1 MKWNQ
6 LLRKE
11 FTEIIKSKKILIPII
26 AVLFVPILYAGMFL
40 WAFWDPYKQLDD
52 LPVAVV
58 NLDKGAVFDGKPI
71 EVGKGL
77 VDNLKDNK
85 SFKWEFVSE
94 KEAKKGMEGRKY
106 YMLVRIPDDFSS
118 NATTLLKDDPKPLNL
133 EYIPN
138 ESLNFLSSQIGG
150 TAIEKI
156 KGEVASTLTKTYAE
170 KMFDSIQDVSK
181 GLADGAEGANKLHD
195 GSSELHDG
203 SSKVTDG
210 LHTLQGKSGEMK
222 DGVQRLADGS
232 NKLVDGSG
240 KVTNGLNTLNSK
252 TGEMQI
258 GIGKLVDGSGK
269 VTDGLHV
276 LNSNAGIGKLVD
288 GSGKVTDGLH
298 VLNSNAGIGKLVDGS
313 GKVTDGLH
321 ALNSNAGIGKL
332 VDGSGQV
339 TNGLNT
345 LNSKTSEMQTG
356 IRKLVDGS
364 GKVAAGLNTLN
375 SKTGEMQKGIGELRD
390 GSEKVTGGLNKLV
403 SKSGELKT
411 GTTDLSNGMGKLV
424 EGQTQLEKGSQEI
437 QKGLQ
442 DLNNNIQNSAAGL
455 EEMQSKVPSILN
467 TVNEKIDGAGAN
479 VNQLNELTQ
488 STAGDAKTAAQDV
501 ANLQKQIESLPKE
514 YQEQLQPFIT
524 GAVKSAATVQ
534 KKAAGVAGGTNKL
547 NEEVKQLKGE
557 IHQTTNGLQNKLPNP
572 AGMKALAGGV
582 EKLTNA
588 QNEFVS
594 KFHVFGEGLD
604 KAKIGA
610 DKLKDGS
617 VQLIDGVTQ
626 LQSGSGQVTGGL
638 GMLSERANQMAGGV
652 NQLVDGSSQVTGGL
666 GTLSERANQM
676 AGGINQLADG
686 SSQVTGGLGT
696 LSVGVT
702 KLADGSNQVTG
713 GLDTLS
719 VGVTKLADGSNQV
732 TGGLDTLS
740 VGVSKLADGS
750 SQVTGGLGT
759 LSAGANQMSG
769 GITQLADG
777 SGQVT
782 TGLGTLNGGLNKMST
797 GSTQLID
804 GVNKLADGSG
814 KVTDGLVKVNDG
826 SGELA
831 EKLGEGAEKTG
842 EVKGTDKTY
851 DMFASPVKVKT
862 EKMAEVPNYGTGFTP
877 YFLSLGLFV
886 GALLLSIV
894 YPLRDTVSVPKSGF
908 SWFISKFG
916 VLLSVG
922 IIQAI
927 VADVILLF
935 GLGVEVQSIPYFILF
950 SIVTSLAF
958 IALIQCLV
966 TAFGDAGRFIAIIT
980 LIMQLT
986 TSAGTFPLELI
997 PKFLQPF
1004 NAWLPMTYSVSGLK
1018 AVVSSGDFDFMW
1030 QNIGMLMIFI
1040 VVLSLGTIASLT
1052 LMHKRQFKNVAEN
1065 QSVEA

>member
-77 VDNLKDNK
+77 VDNLKDNT

-106 YMLVRIPDDFSS
+106 YMLVRIPNDFSS

-156 KGEVASTLTKTYAE
+156 KGEVSSTLTKTYAE

-181 GLADGAEGANKLHD
+181 GLADGAEGASKLHD

-222 DGVQRLADGS
+222 DGVG
-232 NKLVDGSG
+232 KLFDGSG
-240 KVTNGLNTLNSK
+240 KVTAGLNTLNGK

-288 GSGKVTDGLH
+288 GSGKVTDGL
-298 VLNSNAGIGKLVDGS
+298 I
-313 GKVTDGLH
+313 
-321 ALNSNAGIGKL
+321 
-332 VDGSGQV
+332 
-339 TNGLNT
+339 
-345 LNSKTSEMQTG
+345 
-356 IRKLVDGS
+356 
-364 GKVAAGLNTLN
+364 TLN
-375 SKTGEMQKGIGELRD
+375 SKTGEMQKGIDELHD

-411 GTTDLSNGMGKLV
+411 GTTDLSNGMGKLA
-424 EGQTQLEKGSQEI
+424 EGQSQLEKGSQEI

-442 DLNNNIQNSAAGL
+442 DLNSNVQKSVAGL

-488 STAGDAKTAAQDV
+488 STAGDAKNAAQEV

-524 GAVKSAATVQ
+524 TAVKSTVTVQ
-534 KKAAGVAGGTNKL
+534 QKAAGVAGGTNKL
-547 NEEVKQLKGE
+547 NEEVKQLTGE

-572 AGMKALAGGV
+572 AGVKTLAGGV

-594 KFHVFGEGLD
+594 KFHGFGEGLD

-626 LQSGSGQVTGGL
+626 LQSGSGKVTAGL
-638 GMLSERANQMAGGV
+638 GQLSAGANQMAGGV
-652 NQLVDGSSQVTGGL
+652 
-666 GTLSERANQM
+666 
-676 AGGINQLADG
+676 NQLADG

-702 KLADGSNQVTG
+702 KLADGSSQVTG

-719 VGVTKLADGSNQV
+719 
-732 TGGLDTLS
+732 
-740 VGVSKLADGS
+740 
-750 SQVTGGLGT
+750 
-759 LSAGANQMSG
+759 AGANQMAG
-769 GITQLADG
+769 GVNQLANG
-777 SGQVT
+777 SDQVT
-782 TGLGTLNGGLNKMST
+782 TGLSTLST

-842 EVKGTDKTY
+842 EVKGTNKTY
-851 DMFASPVKVKT
+851 DMFANPVKVKT
-862 EKMAEVPNYGTGFTP
+862 EKLAEVPNYGTGFTP

-894 YPLRDTVSVPKSGF
+894 YPLRDTVGVPKSGF

-980 LIMQLT
+980 LIIQLT

-1004 NAWLPMTYSVSGLK
+1004 NTWLPMTYSVSGLK
-1018 AVVSSGDFDFMW
+1018 AVVSSGDFNFMW
-1030 QNIGMLMIFI
+1030 QNIGILMIFI

-1052 LMHKRQFKNVAEN
+1052 WMHKRQFRNVVEN
-1065 QSVEA
+1065 QSIEV

>member
-1 MKWNQ
+1 MKGNQ

-106 YMLVRIPDDFSS
+106 DMLVRIPDDFSS
-118 NATTLLKDDPKPLNL
+118 NATTLLKDNPKPLNL

-222 DGVQRLADGS
+222 DGVQKLADGS

-298 VLNSNAGIGKLVDGS
+298 ALNSNAGIGKLVDGS

-332 VDGSGQV
+332 VDGSGKV
-339 TNGLNT
+339 TDGLNT
-345 LNSKTSEMQTG
+345 LNSKT
-356 IRKLVDGS
+356 
-364 GKVAAGLNTLN
+364 
-375 SKTGEMQKGIGELRD
+375 GELRD

-424 EGQTQLEKGSQEI
+424 EGQSQLEEGSQAI

-442 DLNNNIQNSAAGL
+442 ELNSNVQKSAAGL

-488 STAGDAKTAAQDV
+488 STAGDAKNAAQEV

-514 YQEQLQPFIT
+514 YQEQLQPFVT
-524 GAVKSAATVQ
+524 SAVKSTATVQ
-534 KKAAGVAGGTNKL
+534 QKAAGVAGGTNKL
-547 NEEVKQLKGE
+547 NEEVKQVKVE

-572 AGMKALAGGV
+572 AGIKTLAGGI

-594 KFHVFGEGLD
+594 KFHGFGEGLD
-604 KAKIGA
+604 NAKIGA

-626 LQSGSGQVTGGL
+626 LQSGSGKVTAGL
-638 GMLSERANQMAGGV
+638 GQLSAGV
-652 NQLVDGSSQVTGGL
+652 
-666 GTLSERANQM
+666 
-676 AGGINQLADG
+676 NQLADG
-686 SSQVTGGLGT
+686 SGQVTDGLGTLSVGVSKLADGSGQVTGGLGT

-702 KLADGSNQVTG
+702 KLADGSGQVTG
-713 GLDTLS
+713 GL
-719 VGVTKLADGSNQV
+719 G
-732 TGGLDTLS
+732 TLS

-750 SQVTGGLGT
+750 GQVTDGLGT
-759 LSAGANQMSG
+759 LSVGANQMAG
-769 GITQLADG
+769 GVNQLADG

-782 TGLGTLNGGLNKMST
+782 TGLGTLNGGLNQMSN

-894 YPLRDTVSVPKSGF
+894 YPLRDTVGVPKSGF

-950 SIVTSLAF
+950 SIITSLAF

-1030 QNIGMLMIFI
+1030 KNIGILMIFI
-1040 VVLSLGTIASLT
+1040 VVLSFGTIVSLT
-1052 LMHKRQFKNVAEN
+1052 LMHKRKFKNVLEN

>member
-1 MKWNQ
+1 MKGNQ

-118 NATTLLKDDPKPLNL
+118 NATTLLKDNPKPLNL

-156 KGEVASTLTKTYAE
+156 KTEVSSTLTKTYAE
-170 KMFDSIQDVSK
+170 KMFDSIKDVSK
-181 GLADGAEGANKLHD
+181 GLADGSEGASKLHD

-222 DGVQRLADGS
+222 DGVG
-232 NKLVDGSG
+232 KLFDGSG
-240 KVTNGLNTLNSK
+240 KVTAGLNTLNSK

-288 GSGKVTDGLH
+288 GSGKVT
-298 VLNSNAGIGKLVDGS
+298 
-313 GKVTDGLH
+313 
-321 ALNSNAGIGKL
+321 
-332 VDGSGQV
+332 
-339 TNGLNT
+339 
-345 LNSKTSEMQTG
+345 
-356 IRKLVDGS
+356 
-364 GKVAAGLNTLN
+364 AGLNTLN
-375 SKTGEMQKGIGELRD
+375 SKTGELRD

-403 SKSGELKT
+403 SKSGDLKT

-424 EGQTQLEKGSQEI
+424 EGRSQLEKGSQEI

-442 DLNNNIQNSAAGL
+442 DLNSNVQKSAAGL

-479 VNQLNELTQ
+479 INQLNELTQ
-488 STAGDAKTAAQDV
+488 STVGDAKNAAQDV

-524 GAVKSAATVQ
+524 SAVKSTATVQ
-534 KKAAGVAGGTNKL
+534 QKAAGVAGGTNKL

-572 AGMKALAGGV
+572 AGMKALADGV

-594 KFHVFGEGLD
+594 KFHGFGEGLD
-604 KAKIGA
+604 NAKIGA

-626 LQSGSGQVTGGL
+626 LQSGSGKVTDGL
-638 GMLSERANQMAGGV
+638 GQLSAGV
-652 NQLVDGSSQVTGGL
+652 
-666 GTLSERANQM
+666 
-676 AGGINQLADG
+676 NQLADG

-696 LSVGVT
+696 LSAGV
-702 KLADGSNQVTG
+702 NQLT
-713 GLDTLS
+713 
-719 VGVTKLADGSNQV
+719 
-732 TGGLDTLS
+732 
-740 VGVSKLADGS
+740 DGS

-759 LSAGANQMSG
+759 LSVGANQMAG
-769 GITQLADG
+769 GVNQLADG

-782 TGLGTLNGGLNKMST
+782 TGLGTLSN

-894 YPLRDTVSVPKSGF
+894 YPLRDTVGVPKSGF

-950 SIVTSLAF
+950 SIITSLAF

-1030 QNIGMLMIFI
+1030 QNVGVLMIFI

-1052 LMHKRQFKNVAEN
+1052 WMHKRQFRNIAEN
-1065 QSVEA
+1065 QSIEA

>member
-1 MKWNQ
+1 MKWHK
-6 LLRKE
+6 LLSKE
-11 FTEIIKSKKILIPII
+11 FAEIIKSKKILIPII

-40 WAFWDPYKQLDD
+40 WAFWDPYEQLDD

-58 NLDKGAVFDGKPI
+58 NLDKGAELDGKPI

-94 KEAKKGMEGRKY
+94 KEAKEGMEGRKY

-156 KGEVASTLTKTYAE
+156 KSEVSSTLTKTYAE
-170 KMFDSIQDVSK
+170 KMFDSIKDVSK
-181 GLADGAEGANKLHD
+181 GLADGADGANKLHD
-195 GSSELHDG
+195 GASELHDG

-222 DGVQRLADGS
+222 DGVQTLADGS

-258 GIGKLVDGSGK
+258 GIGKLQDGSGK
-269 VTDGLHV
+269 VTDGLHT

-288 GSGKVTDGLH
+288 GSGKVTDGLNT
-298 VLNSNAGIGKLVDGS
+298 LNSKTGEMQTGIGKLVDGS
-313 GKVTDGLH
+313 GKVTG
-321 ALNSNAGIGKL
+321 
-332 VDGSGQV
+332 
-339 TNGLNT
+339 
-345 LNSKTSEMQTG
+345 
-356 IRKLVDGS
+356 
-364 GKVAAGLNTLN
+364 GLNTLN
-375 SKTGEMQKGIGELRD
+375 SKTGEMQKGIGELHD
-390 GSEKVTGGLNKLV
+390 GSEKVTDGLNKLV

-411 GTTDLSNGMGKLV
+411 GTTELSNGMEQLV
-424 EGQTQLEKGSQEI
+424 GRQSELEKGSQEI

-442 DLNNNIQNSAAGL
+442 DLNSNVQNSAAGL

-467 TVNEKIDGAGAN
+467 TVNQKIDGAGEN
-479 VNQLNELTQ
+479 INQLNELTQ
-488 STAGDAKTAAQDV
+488 STAGDAKNAAQEV

-524 GAVKSAATVQ
+524 SAVKSTATVQ
-534 KKAAGVAGGTNKL
+534 QKATGVASGTNKL

-557 IHQTTNGLQNKLPNP
+557 INQTTNGLQNKLPNP
-572 AGMKALAGGV
+572 EGGKTLAGGI

-594 KFHVFGEGLD
+594 KFHGFGEGLD
-604 KAKIGA
+604 NVKIGA
-610 DKLKDGS
+610 DKLKDRS

-626 LQSGSGQVTGGL
+626 LQSGSGKVTVGL
-638 GMLSERANQMAGGV
+638 GQLSAEANQMAGGI
-652 NQLVDGSSQVTGGL
+652 NQLADGSGQVTGGL

-676 AGGINQLADG
+676 AGGITQLADG

-696 LSVGVT
+696 ASLVVT
-702 KLADGSNQVTG
+702 KLEDGSNQVT
-713 GLDTLS
+713 S
-719 VGVTKLADGSNQV
+719 
-732 TGGLDTLS
+732 
-740 VGVSKLADGS
+740 
-750 SQVTGGLGT
+750 GLGT
-759 LSAGANQMSG
+759 LSVGTNQMIG
-769 GITQLADG
+769 GVNQLADG

-782 TGLGTLNGGLNKMST
+782 TGLGTLNGGLNKIST
-797 GSTQLID
+797 GSSQLID
-804 GVNKLADGSG
+804 GVNKLTDGSG

-851 DMFASPVKVKT
+851 DMFASPVKVKV

-894 YPLRDTVSVPKSGF
+894 YPLRDTVGVPKSGF

-1004 NAWLPMTYSVSGLK
+1004 NAWLPMTYSVSGFK
-1018 AVVSSGDFDFMW
+1018 AVVSSGDFNFMW
-1030 QNIGMLMIFI
+1030 QNIGILMIFI

-1052 LMHKRQFKNVAEN
+1052 WMHKRQFKNIAEN

>member
-77 VDNLKDNK
+77 VDNLKDNT

-106 YMLVRIPDDFSS
+106 YMLVRIPNDFSS

-156 KGEVASTLTKTYAE
+156 KGEVSSTLTKTYAE

-222 DGVQRLADGS
+222 DGVGKLADGS
-232 NKLVDGSG
+232 NKLVDGSGKVTAGLNTLNSKTGIGKLQDGSGKVTDGLNTLNGKTGEMQTGIGKLVDGSG

-252 TGEMQI
+252 T
-258 GIGKLVDGSGK
+258 
-269 VTDGLHV
+269 
-276 LNSNAGIGKLVD
+276 
-288 GSGKVTDGLH
+288 
-298 VLNSNAGIGKLVDGS
+298 
-313 GKVTDGLH
+313 
-321 ALNSNAGIGKL
+321 
-332 VDGSGQV
+332 
-339 TNGLNT
+339 
-345 LNSKTSEMQTG
+345 
-356 IRKLVDGS
+356 
-364 GKVAAGLNTLN
+364 
-375 SKTGEMQKGIGELRD
+375 GELRD

-403 SKSGELKT
+403 SKSGELQT
-411 GTTDLSNGMGKLV
+411 GTTDLSNGMGKLA
-424 EGQTQLEKGSQEI
+424 EGQSQLEKGSQEI

-442 DLNNNIQNSAAGL
+442 ELNSNVQKSAVGL

-488 STAGDAKTAAQDV
+488 STAGDAKNAAQEV

-514 YQEQLQPFIT
+514 YQEQLQPFVT
-524 GAVKSAATVQ
+524 SAVKSTATVQ
-534 KKAAGVAGGTNKL
+534 QKAAGVAGGTNKL
-547 NEEVKQLKGE
+547 NEEVKQLTGE

-572 AGMKALAGGV
+572 AGVKTLAGGV

-594 KFHVFGEGLD
+594 KFHGFGEGLD

-626 LQSGSGQVTGGL
+626 LQSGSGKVTAGL
-638 GMLSERANQMAGGV
+638 GQLSAGANQLA
-652 NQLVDGSSQVTGGL
+652 DGSNQVTGGL
-666 GTLSERANQM
+666 GTLSVGAHQM

-702 KLADGSNQVTG
+702 KLADGSNQVT
-713 GLDTLS
+713 
-719 VGVTKLADGSNQV
+719 
-732 TGGLDTLS
+732 
-740 VGVSKLADGS
+740 
-750 SQVTGGLGT
+750 
-759 LSAGANQMSG
+759 
-769 GITQLADG
+769 
-777 SGQVT
+777 
-782 TGLGTLNGGLNKMST
+782 TGLGDLNGGLNKMST

-894 YPLRDTVSVPKSGF
+894 YPLRDTVGVPKSGF

-927 VADVILLF
+927 VADIILLF
-935 GLGVEVQSIPYFILF
+935 GLGVEVQSMPYFILF

-980 LIMQLT
+980 LIIQLT

-1018 AVVSSGDFDFMW
+1018 AVVSSGDFNFMW
-1030 QNIGMLMIFI
+1030 QNVGILMIFI

-1052 LMHKRQFKNVAEN
+1052 WMHKRQFRNIAEN
-1065 QSVEA
+1065 QSIEA

>member
-1 MKWNQ
+1 MKGNQ

-58 NLDKGAVFDGKPI
+58 NLDKGAVFDGKSI

-118 NATTLLKDDPKPLNL
+118 NATTLLKDNPKPLNL

-156 KGEVASTLTKTYAE
+156 KTEVSSTLTKTYAE
-170 KMFDSIQDVSK
+170 KMFDSIKDVSK
-181 GLADGAEGANKLHD
+181 GLADGSEGASKLHD

-222 DGVQRLADGS
+222 DGVE
-232 NKLVDGSG
+232 KLFDGSG
-240 KVTNGLNTLNSK
+240 KVTAGLNTLNSK

-288 GSGKVTDGLH
+288 GSGKVT
-298 VLNSNAGIGKLVDGS
+298 
-313 GKVTDGLH
+313 
-321 ALNSNAGIGKL
+321 
-332 VDGSGQV
+332 
-339 TNGLNT
+339 
-345 LNSKTSEMQTG
+345 
-356 IRKLVDGS
+356 
-364 GKVAAGLNTLN
+364 AGLNTLN
-375 SKTGEMQKGIGELRD
+375 SKTGELRD

-403 SKSGELKT
+403 SKSGDLKT

-424 EGQTQLEKGSQEI
+424 EGRSQLEKGSQEI

-442 DLNNNIQNSAAGL
+442 DLNSNVQKSAAGL

-479 VNQLNELTQ
+479 INQLNELTQ
-488 STAGDAKTAAQDV
+488 STVGDAKTAAQDV

-524 GAVKSAATVQ
+524 SAVKSTATVQ
-534 KKAAGVAGGTNKL
+534 QKAAGVAGGTNKL

-594 KFHVFGEGLD
+594 KFHGFGEGLD
-604 KAKIGA
+604 NAKIGA

-626 LQSGSGQVTGGL
+626 LQSGSGKVTDGL
-638 GMLSERANQMAGGV
+638 GQLSAGV
-652 NQLVDGSSQVTGGL
+652 
-666 GTLSERANQM
+666 
-676 AGGINQLADG
+676 NQLADG

-696 LSVGVT
+696 LSAGV
-702 KLADGSNQVTG
+702 NQLT
-713 GLDTLS
+713 
-719 VGVTKLADGSNQV
+719 
-732 TGGLDTLS
+732 
-740 VGVSKLADGS
+740 DGS

-759 LSAGANQMSG
+759 LSVGANQMAG
-769 GITQLADG
+769 GVNQLADG

-782 TGLGTLNGGLNKMST
+782 TGLGTLST

-894 YPLRDTVSVPKSGF
+894 YPLRDTVGVPKSGF

>member
-77 VDNLKDNK
+77 VDNLKDNT

-106 YMLVRIPDDFSS
+106 YMLVRIPNDFSS

-156 KGEVASTLTKTYAE
+156 KGEVSSTLTKTYAE

-222 DGVQRLADGS
+222 DGVQKLADGS
-232 NKLVDGSG
+232 NKLQDGSG
-240 KVTNGLNTLNSK
+240 KVTAGLNTLNSRTGIGKLQDGSGKVTAGLNTLNGK
-252 TGEMQI
+252 TGEMQT
-258 GIGKLVDGSGK
+258 GIGKLIDGSGK
-269 VTDGLHV
+269 VTD
-276 LNSNAGIGKLVD
+276 
-288 GSGKVTDGLH
+288 
-298 VLNSNAGIGKLVDGS
+298 
-313 GKVTDGLH
+313 
-321 ALNSNAGIGKL
+321 
-332 VDGSGQV
+332 
-339 TNGLNT
+339 
-345 LNSKTSEMQTG
+345 
-356 IRKLVDGS
+356 
-364 GKVAAGLNTLN
+364 GLNTLN
-375 SKTGEMQKGIGELRD
+375 SKTGEMQKGIGELYD

-411 GTTDLSNGMGKLV
+411 GTTDLSNGMEQLV
-424 EGQTQLEKGSQEI
+424 GGQRQLEEASQNIE
-437 QKGLQ
+437 KGLQ
-442 DLNNNIQNSAAGL
+442 DLNSKVKSSAAAL
-455 EEMQSKVPSILN
+455 EEMQSKGPSILN

-479 VNQLNELTQ
+479 INQLNELTQ
-488 STAGDAKTAAQDV
+488 STAGDAKNAAQDV

-524 GAVKSAATVQ
+524 SAVKSTATVQ
-534 KKAAGVAGGTNKL
+534 QKAAGVAGGTNKL

-557 IHQTTNGLQNKLPNP
+557 IDQNTSDTQNKLPDT
-572 AGMKALAGGV
+572 
-582 EKLTNA
+582 EKLKSLTDGIEKLASA
-588 QNEFVS
+588 QKGFVGNFQGFGTKLNTAKEGANKFKNES
-594 KFHVFGEGLD
+594 G
-604 KAKIGA
+604 
-610 DKLKDGS
+610 
-617 VQLIDGVTQ
+617 QLIDAINQ
-626 LQSGSGQVTGGL
+626 LADGSGKVTGGL
-638 GMLSERANQMAGGV
+638 DRLSAGANQMAGGV
-652 NQLVDGSSQVTGGL
+652 NQLADGSSQVTGGL
-666 GTLSERANQM
+666 GTLSAGASQM
-676 AGGINQLADG
+676 TGGIMQLAGG

-702 KLADGSNQVTG
+702 KLADGSNQVT
-713 GLDTLS
+713 
-719 VGVTKLADGSNQV
+719 
-732 TGGLDTLS
+732 
-740 VGVSKLADGS
+740 
-750 SQVTGGLGT
+750 
-759 LSAGANQMSG
+759 
-769 GITQLADG
+769 
-777 SGQVT
+777 
-782 TGLGTLNGGLNKMST
+782 TGLGDLNGGLNQMST

-894 YPLRDTVSVPKSGF
+894 YPLRDTVGVPKSGF

-980 LIMQLT
+980 LIIQLT

-997 PKFLQPF
+997 PKLLQPF

-1018 AVVSSGDFDFMW
+1018 AVVSSGDFNFMW
-1030 QNIGMLMIFI
+1030 QNVGVLMIFI

-1052 LMHKRQFKNVAEN
+1052 WMHKRQFKNIAEN
-1065 QSVEA
+1065 QSIEA

>member
-1 MKWNQ
+1 MKGNQ

-11 FTEIIKSKKILIPII
+11 FTQIIKSKKILIPII

-77 VDNLKDNK
+77 VDNLKDNT

-118 NATTLLKDDPKPLNL
+118 NATTLLKDEPKPLNL

-181 GLADGAEGANKLHD
+181 GLADGAEGASKLHD

-222 DGVQRLADGS
+222 DGVQKLADGS

-288 GSGKVTDGLH
+288 GSGKVT
-298 VLNSNAGIGKLVDGS
+298 
-313 GKVTDGLH
+313 
-321 ALNSNAGIGKL
+321 
-332 VDGSGQV
+332 
-339 TNGLNT
+339 NGLNT
-345 LNSKTSEMQTG
+345 LNSKTGEMQTG
-356 IRKLVDGS
+356 IGKLIDGS
-364 GKVAAGLNTLN
+364 GKVTDGLNTLN
-375 SKTGEMQKGIGELRD
+375 SKTGEMQKGIDELHD

-403 SKSGELKT
+403 SKSGELKI
-411 GTTDLSNGMGKLV
+411 GTTGLSNGMEALV
-424 EGQTQLEKGSQEI
+424 EGQRQLEKWSQEI

-442 DLNNNIQNSAAGL
+442 DLSSNVQRSTAAL
-455 EEMQSKVPSILN
+455 EEMQSKDPAILS

-488 STAGDAKTAAQDV
+488 STARDAKNAAQDV
-501 ANLQKQIESLPKE
+501 ADLQKQIESLPKE
-514 YQEQLQPFIT
+514 YQEQLQPFVT
-524 GAVKSAATVQ
+524 SAIKNTTTVQ
-534 KKAAGVAGGTNKL
+534 QKAAGVAGGTNKL

-557 IHQTTNGLQNKLPNP
+557 INQKTGNGQSKLPNP
-572 AGMKALAGGV
+572 AELQSLTVGIERLSSAQTGFV
-582 EKLTNA
+582 EKFQGFGVKLNNA
-588 QNEFVS
+588 KEGANTLKNES
-594 KFHVFGEGLD
+594 GHLID
-604 KAKIGA
+604 AINQLA
-610 DKLKDGS
+610 DGS
-617 VQLIDGVTQ
+617 DK
-626 LQSGSGQVTGGL
+626 VTGGL
-638 GMLSERANQMAGGV
+638 GALSAGANQMAGGV
-652 NQLVDGSSQVTGGL
+652 NQLANGSSRVTGGL
-666 GTLSERANQM
+666 GTLSAGANQM
-676 AGGINQLADG
+676 AGGVNQLANG

-696 LSVGVT
+696 LSVGV
-702 KLADGSNQVTG
+702 
-713 GLDTLS
+713 
-719 VGVTKLADGSNQV
+719 
-732 TGGLDTLS
+732 
-740 VGVSKLADGS
+740 SKLADGS
-750 SQVTGGLGT
+750 KQVTGGLGT
-759 LSAGANQMSG
+759 LSVGVNQMAG
-769 GITQLADG
+769 GVTQLADG

-782 TGLGTLNGGLNKMST
+782 TGIGTLNGGLNKMST

-894 YPLRDTVSVPKSGF
+894 YPLRDTVGVPKSGF

-922 IIQAI
+922 IIQAV

-980 LIMQLT
+980 LIIQLT

-1018 AVVSSGDFDFMW
+1018 AVVSSGDFNFMW
-1030 QNIGMLMIFI
+1030 QNIGILMIFI

-1052 LMHKRQFKNVAEN
+1052 WMHKRQFRNIAEN
-1065 QSVEA
+1065 QSIEA

>member
-1 MKWNQ
+1 MKGNQ

-11 FTEIIKSKKILIPII
+11 FTQIIKSKKILIPII

-77 VDNLKDNK
+77 VDNLKDNT

-156 KGEVASTLTKTYAE
+156 KTEVSSTLTKTYAE

-222 DGVQRLADGS
+222 DGVQKLADGS

-258 GIGKLVDGSGK
+258 GVGKLLDGSGK
-269 VTDGLHV
+269 VTNGLNTLH
-276 LNSNAGIGKLVD
+276 SKTGEMQTGIGKLVD
-288 GSGKVTDGLH
+288 GSGKVTD
-298 VLNSNAGIGKLVDGS
+298 
-313 GKVTDGLH
+313 
-321 ALNSNAGIGKL
+321 
-332 VDGSGQV
+332 
-339 TNGLNT
+339 
-345 LNSKTSEMQTG
+345 
-356 IRKLVDGS
+356 
-364 GKVAAGLNTLN
+364 GLNTLN

-390 GSEKVTGGLNKLV
+390 GSEKVTGGLNQLV
-403 SKSGELKT
+403 IKSGELKA
-411 GTTDLSNGMGKLV
+411 GTTDLSNGMGKLA
-424 EGQTQLEKGSQEI
+424 EGQSQLEKGSQEI

-442 DLNNNIQNSAAGL
+442 DLNSNVQKSAAGL
-455 EEMQSKVPSILN
+455 GEMQSEIPSILN
-467 TVNEKIDGAGAN
+467 AVNEKIDGAGAN

-488 STAGDAKTAAQDV
+488 STAGDAKNAAQEV

-524 GAVKSAATVQ
+524 SAVKSTATVQ
-534 KKAAGVAGGTNKL
+534 QKASGVAGGTNKL

-557 IHQTTNGLQNKLPNP
+557 IHQKTNGLQNKLPNP
-572 AGMKALAGGV
+572 AGVETLAGGI

-594 KFHVFGEGLD
+594 KFHGFGEGLD
-604 KAKIGA
+604 NAKIGA

-626 LQSGSGQVTGGL
+626 LQNGSGKVTAGL
-638 GMLSERANQMAGGV
+638 GALSAGANQMAGGV
-652 NQLVDGSSQVTGGL
+652 NQ
-666 GTLSERANQM
+666 
-676 AGGINQLADG
+676 
-686 SSQVTGGLGT
+686 
-696 LSVGVT
+696 
-702 KLADGSNQVTG
+702 
-713 GLDTLS
+713 
-719 VGVTKLADGSNQV
+719 
-732 TGGLDTLS
+732 
-740 VGVSKLADGS
+740 LADGS

-759 LSAGANQMSG
+759 LSAGANQMAG
-769 GITQLADG
+769 GVNQLADGSSQVTGGLGTLSVGANQMTGGVNQLADG

-894 YPLRDTVSVPKSGF
+894 YPLRDTVGVPKSGF

-922 IIQAI
+922 VIQAV

-980 LIMQLT
+980 LIIQLT

-1018 AVVSSGDFDFMW
+1018 AVVSSGDFNFMW
-1030 QNIGMLMIFI
+1030 QNIGILMIFI

-1052 LMHKRQFKNVAEN
+1052 WMHKRQFKNIAEN

>member
-1 MKWNQ
+1 MKGNQ

-11 FTEIIKSKKILIPII
+11 FTQIIKSKKILIPII

-58 NLDKGAVFDGKPI
+58 NLDKGAVFDGKPN

-77 VDNLKDNK
+77 VDNLKDNT

-118 NATTLLKDDPKPLNL
+118 NATTLLKDEPKPLNL

-203 SSKVTDG
+203 SNKVTDG
-210 LHTLQGKSGEMK
+210 LHTLQGKSGEIQT
-222 DGVQRLADGS
+222 GVG
-232 NKLVDGSG
+232 KLFDGSG

-269 VTDGLHV
+269 VT
-276 LNSNAGIGKLVD
+276 
-288 GSGKVTDGLH
+288 
-298 VLNSNAGIGKLVDGS
+298 
-313 GKVTDGLH
+313 
-321 ALNSNAGIGKL
+321 
-332 VDGSGQV
+332 
-339 TNGLNT
+339 NGLNT

-356 IRKLVDGS
+356 IGKLIDGS
-364 GKVAAGLNTLN
+364 GKVTAGLNTLN
-375 SKTGEMQKGIGELRD
+375 NKTGEMQKGIGELHD

-403 SKSGELKT
+403 SKSGELQK
-411 GTTDLSNGMGKLV
+411 GTTDLSNGMGKLA
-424 EGQTQLEKGSQEI
+424 EGQSQLEKWSQEI

-442 DLNNNIQNSAAGL
+442 DLNSNVQKSVAGL
-455 EEMQSKVPSILN
+455 GEMQSKGPSILN

-479 VNQLNELTQ
+479 VHQLNELTQ
-488 STAGDAKTAAQDV
+488 STAGDAKNAAQDV

-524 GAVKSAATVQ
+524 SAVTSTATVQ
-534 KKAAGVAGGTNKL
+534 QKATGVAGGTNKL

-557 IHQTTNGLQNKLPNP
+557 INQKTSDSQNKLPSTEK
-572 AGMKALAGGV
+572 MDTLAGSI
-582 EKLTNA
+582 EKLVGAQKGFVENSQEFGKKLNA
-588 QNEFVS
+588 AKEGANKFKNES
-594 KFHVFGEGLD
+594 G
-604 KAKIGA
+604 
-610 DKLKDGS
+610 
-617 VQLIDGVTQ
+617 QLIDAINQ
-626 LQSGSGQVTGGL
+626 LADGSGQVTGGL
-638 GMLSERANQMAGGV
+638 GTLSAGANQMAGGV
-652 NQLVDGSSQVTGGL
+652 NQLADGSSQVTGGL
-666 GTLSERANQM
+666 GALSVGANQM
-676 AGGINQLADG
+676 AGGVNQLADG

-696 LSVGVT
+696 LSVG
-702 KLADGSNQVTG
+702 
-713 GLDTLS
+713 
-719 VGVTKLADGSNQV
+719 
-732 TGGLDTLS
+732 
-740 VGVSKLADGS
+740 
-750 SQVTGGLGT
+750 
-759 LSAGANQMSG
+759 ANQMAG
-769 GITQLADG
+769 GITQLANG

-782 TGLGTLNGGLNKMST
+782 TGLGTLST

-894 YPLRDTVSVPKSGF
+894 YPLRDTVGVPKSGF

-922 IIQAI
+922 IIQAV
-927 VADVILLF
+927 VADIILLF

-980 LIMQLT
+980 LIIQLT

-997 PKFLQPF
+997 PKLLQPF

-1018 AVVSSGDFDFMW
+1018 AVVSSGDFNFMW
-1030 QNIGMLMIFI
+1030 QNIGILMIFI
-1040 VVLSLGTIASLT
+1040 VILSLGTIASLT
-1052 LMHKRQFKNVAEN
+1052 WMHKRQFKNIAEN

>member
-1 MKWNQ
+1 MKGNQ

-118 NATTLLKDDPKPLNL
+118 NATTLLKDNPKPLNL

-156 KGEVASTLTKTYAE
+156 KTEVSSTLTKTYAE
-170 KMFDSIQDVSK
+170 KMFDSIKDVSK
-181 GLADGAEGANKLHD
+181 GLADGAEGASKLHD

-210 LHTLQGKSGEMK
+210 LHTLQGKSGEIQT
-222 DGVQRLADGS
+222 GVG
-232 NKLVDGSG
+232 KLFDGSG
-240 KVTNGLNTLNSK
+240 KVTAGLNTLNSK

-269 VTDGLHV
+269 VTNGLNT
-276 LNSNAGIGKLVD
+276 LNSKTSEMQAGIGKLVD
-288 GSGKVTDGLH
+288 GSGKVTDGL
-298 VLNSNAGIGKLVDGS
+298 
-313 GKVTDGLH
+313 
-321 ALNSNAGIGKL
+321 
-332 VDGSGQV
+332 
-339 TNGLNT
+339 NT
-345 LNSKTSEMQTG
+345 LN
-356 IRKLVDGS
+356 
-364 GKVAAGLNTLN
+364 N
-375 SKTGEMQKGIGELRD
+375 KTGEMQKGIGELRD

-411 GTTDLSNGMGKLV
+411 GTTDLSNGMEQLV
-424 EGQTQLEKGSQEI
+424 GGQKQLEVASQKIE
-437 QKGLQ
+437 KGLQ
-442 DLNNNIQNSAAGL
+442 DLNSKVKSSAAGL
-455 EEMQSKVPSILN
+455 EEIQSKGPSILN

-488 STAGDAKTAAQDV
+488 STAGDAKNAAQDV

-524 GAVKSAATVQ
+524 SAVKSTATVQ
-534 KKAAGVAGGTNKL
+534 QKAAGVAGGTNKL
-547 NEEVKQLKGE
+547 NEEVKQLKSE
-557 IHQTTNGLQNKLPNP
+557 INQKTGDGQSKLPNAAELQSLT
-572 AGMKALAGGV
+572 AGIEQLSSAQKGFV
-582 EKLTNA
+582 EKFQGFGAKLNTAKEGANKFK
-588 QNEFVS
+588 NES
-594 KFHVFGEGLD
+594 G
-604 KAKIGA
+604 
-610 DKLKDGS
+610 
-617 VQLIDGVTQ
+617 QLID
-626 LQSGSGQVTGGL
+626 
-638 GMLSERANQMAGGV
+638 A
-652 NQLVDGSSQVTGGL
+652 
-666 GTLSERANQM
+666 
-676 AGGINQLADG
+676 INQLADG
-686 SSQVTGGLGT
+686 SGQVTGGLGT
-696 LSVGVT
+696 LSVG
-702 KLADGSNQVTG
+702 
-713 GLDTLS
+713 
-719 VGVTKLADGSNQV
+719 
-732 TGGLDTLS
+732 
-740 VGVSKLADGS
+740 
-750 SQVTGGLGT
+750 
-759 LSAGANQMSG
+759 ANQMAG
-769 GITQLADG
+769 GVNQLADG

-782 TGLGTLNGGLNKMST
+782 TGLGTLSN

-826 SGELA
+826 SSELA

-894 YPLRDTVSVPKSGF
+894 YPLRDTVGVPKSGF

-950 SIVTSLAF
+950 SIITSLAF

-1040 VVLSLGTIASLT
+1040 VILSLGTIGSLT

>member
-77 VDNLKDNK
+77 VDNLKDNT

-118 NATTLLKDDPKPLNL
+118 NATTLLKDNPKPLNL

-156 KGEVASTLTKTYAE
+156 KGEVSSTLTKTYAE

-210 LHTLQGKSGEMK
+210 LHTLQGKSGEIQT
-222 DGVQRLADGS
+222 GVG
-232 NKLVDGSG
+232 KLVDGSG
-240 KVTNGLNTLNSK
+240 KVTAGLNTLNSK

-313 GKVTDGLH
+313 GKVT
-321 ALNSNAGIGKL
+321 
-332 VDGSGQV
+332 
-339 TNGLNT
+339 NGLNT
-345 LNSKTSEMQTG
+345 LNSKT
-356 IRKLVDGS
+356 
-364 GKVAAGLNTLN
+364 
-375 SKTGEMQKGIGELRD
+375 GELRD
-390 GSEKVTGGLNKLV
+390 GSEKVTGGLNQLV
-403 SKSGELKT
+403 SKSGELKA
-411 GTTDLSNGMGKLV
+411 GTTDLSNGMGKLA
-424 EGQTQLEKGSQEI
+424 EGQSQLEKGSQEI

-442 DLNNNIQNSAAGL
+442 DLNSNVQKSAAGL
-455 EEMQSKVPSILN
+455 EEMQSKGPSILN

-488 STAGDAKTAAQDV
+488 STAGDAKNAAQEV

-524 GAVKSAATVQ
+524 SAVKSTATVQ
-534 KKAAGVAGGTNKL
+534 QKAAGVAGGTNKL
-547 NEEVKQLKGE
+547 NVEVKQLTGE

-572 AGMKALAGGV
+572 AGVKTLADGV
-582 EKLTNA
+582 KKLTNA

-594 KFHVFGEGLD
+594 KFHGFGEGLD
-604 KAKIGA
+604 NAKIGA

-626 LQSGSGQVTGGL
+626 LQSGSGKVTAGL
-638 GMLSERANQMAGGV
+638 GQLSAGV
-652 NQLVDGSSQVTGGL
+652 NQLADGSSQVTDGL
-666 GTLSERANQM
+666 GTLSV
-676 AGGINQLADG
+676 GVTKLADG

-702 KLADGSNQVTG
+702 KLADGS
-713 GLDTLS
+713 
-719 VGVTKLADGSNQV
+719 
-732 TGGLDTLS
+732 
-740 VGVSKLADGS
+740 

-759 LSAGANQMSG
+759 LSVGAGQMTG
-769 GITQLADG
+769 GITQLSTG

-782 TGLGTLNGGLNKMST
+782 TGLSTLST

-894 YPLRDTVSVPKSGF
+894 YPLRDTVGVPKSGF

-927 VADVILLF
+927 VADIILLF

-980 LIMQLT
+980 LIIQLT

-1030 QNIGMLMIFI
+1030 QNVGILMIFI

-1052 LMHKRQFKNVAEN
+1052 WMHKRQFRNIAEN

>member
-1 MKWNQ
+1 MKGNQ

-118 NATTLLKDDPKPLNL
+118 NATTLLKDNPKPLNL

-156 KGEVASTLTKTYAE
+156 KTEVSSTLTKTYAE
-170 KMFDSIQDVSK
+170 KMFDSIKDVSK
-181 GLADGAEGANKLHD
+181 GLADGAEGASKLHD

-210 LHTLQGKSGEMK
+210 LHTLQGKSGEIQT
-222 DGVQRLADGS
+222 GVG
-232 NKLVDGSG
+232 KLFDGSG

-269 VTDGLHV
+269 VTNGLNT
-276 LNSNAGIGKLVD
+276 LNSKTSEMQAGIGKLVD
-288 GSGKVTDGLH
+288 GSGKVTD
-298 VLNSNAGIGKLVDGS
+298 
-313 GKVTDGLH
+313 
-321 ALNSNAGIGKL
+321 
-332 VDGSGQV
+332 
-339 TNGLNT
+339 
-345 LNSKTSEMQTG
+345 
-356 IRKLVDGS
+356 
-364 GKVAAGLNTLN
+364 GLNTLN
-375 SKTGEMQKGIGELRD
+375 SKTGEMQKGIGELHD

-411 GTTDLSNGMGKLV
+411 GTTDLSNGMEQLV
-424 EGQTQLEKGSQEI
+424 GGQNQLEVASQKIE
-437 QKGLQ
+437 KGLQ
-442 DLNNNIQNSAAGL
+442 DLNSKVKSSAAGL
-455 EEMQSKVPSILN
+455 EEIQSKGPSILN

-488 STAGDAKTAAQDV
+488 STAGDAKNAAQDV

-524 GAVKSAATVQ
+524 SAVKSTATVQ
-534 KKAAGVAGGTNKL
+534 QKAAGVAGGTNKL
-547 NEEVKQLKGE
+547 NEEVKQLKSE
-557 IHQTTNGLQNKLPNP
+557 INQKTGDGQSKLPNAAELQSLT
-572 AGMKALAGGV
+572 AGIEQLSSAQKGFV
-582 EKLTNA
+582 EKFQGFGAKLNTAKEGANKFK
-588 QNEFVS
+588 NES
-594 KFHVFGEGLD
+594 G
-604 KAKIGA
+604 
-610 DKLKDGS
+610 
-617 VQLIDGVTQ
+617 QLIDAINQ
-626 LQSGSGQVTGGL
+626 LADGSGQVTTGL
-638 GMLSERANQMAGGV
+638 DTLSAGANQMAGGV
-652 NQLVDGSSQVTGGL
+652 
-666 GTLSERANQM
+666 
-676 AGGINQLADG
+676 NQLADG
-686 SSQVTGGLGT
+686 SSQVTGGLGQ
-696 LSVGVT
+696 LSAGANQMAGGVNQ
-702 KLADGSNQVTG
+702 LADGSNQVTG
-713 GLDTLS
+713 GLGTLS
-719 VGVTKLADGSNQV
+719 VG
-732 TGGLDTLS
+732 
-740 VGVSKLADGS
+740 
-750 SQVTGGLGT
+750 
-759 LSAGANQMSG
+759 ANQMAG
-769 GITQLADG
+769 GVNQLADG

-782 TGLGTLNGGLNKMST
+782 TGLGTLSN

-894 YPLRDTVSVPKSGF
+894 YPLRDTVGVPKSGF

-950 SIVTSLAF
+950 SIITSLAF

-1004 NAWLPMTYSVSGLK
+1004 NVWLPMTYSVSGLK

-1030 QNIGMLMIFI
+1030 KNIGILMIFI
-1040 VVLSLGTIASLT
+1040 VVLSFGTIVSLT
-1052 LMHKRQFKNVAEN
+1052 LMHKRKFKNVVGN

>member
-1 MKWNQ
+1 MKGNQ

-106 YMLVRIPDDFSS
+106 YMLVRIPADFSS
-118 NATTLLKDDPKPLNL
+118 NATTLLKDNPKPLNL

-156 KGEVASTLTKTYAE
+156 KSEVSSTLTKTYAE
-170 KMFDSIQDVSK
+170 KMFDSIKDVSK
-181 GLADGAEGANKLHD
+181 GLADGAEGASKLHD

-222 DGVQRLADGS
+222 DGVQKLADGS
-232 NKLVDGSG
+232 NKLIDGSG
-240 KVTNGLNTLNSK
+240 KVT
-252 TGEMQI
+252 
-258 GIGKLVDGSGK
+258 
-269 VTDGLHV
+269 
-276 LNSNAGIGKLVD
+276 
-288 GSGKVTDGLH
+288 
-298 VLNSNAGIGKLVDGS
+298 
-313 GKVTDGLH
+313 
-321 ALNSNAGIGKL
+321 
-332 VDGSGQV
+332 
-339 TNGLNT
+339 
-345 LNSKTSEMQTG
+345 
-356 IRKLVDGS
+356 
-364 GKVAAGLNTLN
+364 AGLNTLN
-375 SKTGEMQKGIGELRD
+375 SKTGEMQTGIGKLQDGSGKVTGGLNTLNSKTGELRD

-403 SKSGELKT
+403 SKSGELQT
-411 GTTDLSNGMGKLV
+411 GTTNLSNGMGKLV
-424 EGQTQLEKGSQEI
+424 EGQSQLEKGSQAI

-442 DLNNNIQNSAAGL
+442 DLNSNVQKSAAGL
-455 EEMQSKVPSILN
+455 EEMQAKVPSILN

-479 VNQLNELTQ
+479 VNRLNELTQ
-488 STAGDAKTAAQDV
+488 STAGDAKNAAQEV

-524 GAVKSAATVQ
+524 SAVKSTETVQ
-534 KKAAGVAGGTNKL
+534 QKAAGVAGGTNKL
-547 NEEVKQLKGE
+547 NEQVKQLKGE
-557 IHQTTNGLQNKLPNP
+557 IDQKTSGLQNKLPNSE
-572 AGMKALAGGV
+572 GVKTLADGI

-594 KFHVFGEGLD
+594 KFYGFGEGLD
-604 KAKIGA
+604 NAKIGA

-626 LQSGSGQVTGGL
+626 LQSGSGKVTAGL
-638 GMLSERANQMAGGV
+638 GQLSAGV

-666 GTLSERANQM
+666 GTLSVGTSQM
-676 AGGINQLADG
+676 TGGITQLADG
-686 SSQVTGGLGT
+686 SSQVT
-696 LSVGVT
+696 
-702 KLADGSNQVTG
+702 
-713 GLDTLS
+713 
-719 VGVTKLADGSNQV
+719 
-732 TGGLDTLS
+732 
-740 VGVSKLADGS
+740 
-750 SQVTGGLGT
+750 
-759 LSAGANQMSG
+759 
-769 GITQLADG
+769 I
-777 SGQVT
+777 
-782 TGLGTLNGGLNKMST
+782 GLGTLNGGLNKMST

-804 GVNKLADGSG
+804 GVNKLANGSG

-894 YPLRDTVSVPKSGF
+894 YPLRDTVGVPKSGF

-950 SIVTSLAF
+950 SIITSLAF

-980 LIMQLT
+980 LIIQLT

-1004 NAWLPMTYSVSGLK
+1004 HAWLPMTYSVSGFK
-1018 AVVSSGDFDFMW
+1018 AVVSSGDFNFMW
-1030 QNIGMLMIFI
+1030 QNIGILMIFI
-1040 VVLSLGTIASLT
+1040 VVLSLGTIVSLT
-1052 LMHKRQFKNVAEN
+1052 LMHKRKFKNVVEN

>member
-1 MKWNQ
+1 MGANDHMNNLVIQKGVEMMKWNQ

-77 VDNLKDNK
+77 VDNLKDNT

-156 KGEVASTLTKTYAE
+156 KGEVSSTLTKTYAE

-181 GLADGAEGANKLHD
+181 GLADGAEGASKLHD

-203 SSKVTDG
+203 SSKVTGG

-222 DGVQRLADGS
+222 DGVG
-232 NKLVDGSG
+232 KLFDGSG
-240 KVTNGLNTLNSK
+240 KVTAGLNTLNGK

-288 GSGKVTDGLH
+288 GSGKVTDGL
-298 VLNSNAGIGKLVDGS
+298 
-313 GKVTDGLH
+313 
-321 ALNSNAGIGKL
+321 
-332 VDGSGQV
+332 
-339 TNGLNT
+339 
-345 LNSKTSEMQTG
+345 
-356 IRKLVDGS
+356 
-364 GKVAAGLNTLN
+364 NTLN
-375 SKTGEMQKGIGELRD
+375 SKTGEMKKGISELHD
-390 GSEKVTGGLNKLV
+390 GSEKVTNGLSILV
-403 SKSGELKT
+403 SKTGGLKT
-411 GTTDLSNGMGKLV
+411 GTTELSNGMEKLAG
-424 EGQTQLEKGSQEI
+424 GQSQLEKGSQEI

-442 DLNNNIQNSAAGL
+442 ELNNKVQNSVAGL
-455 EEMQSKVPSILN
+455 EEMQLKVPAILN

-479 VNQLNELTQ
+479 VNQLNEFTQ
-488 STAGDAKTAAQDV
+488 STAGDAKTAAQEV

-514 YQEQLQPFIT
+514 YQEQLQPFIAS
-524 GAVKSAATVQ
+524 AVKSTTTVQ
-534 KKAAGVAGGTNKL
+534 QKAAGVAGGTNKL

-557 IHQTTNGLQNKLPNP
+557 IGEKTSGMQSKMPNP
-572 AGMKALAGGV
+572 EDIGNLTSGIKKLA
-582 EKLTNA
+582 NA

-594 KFHVFGEGLD
+594 KFHGLGEGLGN
-604 KAKIGA
+604 AKVGA
-610 DKLKDGS
+610 DRLKNGS
-617 VQLIDGVTQ
+617 GQLIDGVNQ
-626 LQSGSGQVTGGL
+626 LFDGSGKVTEGL
-638 GMLSERANQMAGGV
+638 GTLSVGANQMAGGV
-652 NQLVDGSSQVTGGL
+652 
-666 GTLSERANQM
+666 
-676 AGGINQLADG
+676 NQLADG
-686 SSQVTGGLGT
+686 SSQVTGGLGQ

-702 KLADGSNQVTG
+702 
-713 GLDTLS
+713 
-719 VGVTKLADGSNQV
+719 
-732 TGGLDTLS
+732 
-740 VGVSKLADGS
+740 KLADGS
-750 SQVTGGLGT
+750 SQVTGGLDT
-759 LSAGANQMSG
+759 LSAGAGQMSG
-769 GITQLADG
+769 GIMQLANG

-782 TGLGTLNGGLNKMST
+782 TGLGTLST

-894 YPLRDTVSVPKSGF
+894 YPLRDTVGVPKSGF

-1018 AVVSSGDFDFMW
+1018 AVVSSGDFYFMW

>member
-1 MKWNQ
+1 MKGNQ

-118 NATTLLKDDPKPLNL
+118 NATTLLKDNPKPLNL

-156 KGEVASTLTKTYAE
+156 KTEVSSTLTKTYAE
-170 KMFDSIQDVSK
+170 KMFDSIKDVSK
-181 GLADGAEGANKLHD
+181 GLADGAEGASKLHD

-210 LHTLQGKSGEMK
+210 LHTLQGKSGEIQT
-222 DGVQRLADGS
+222 GVG
-232 NKLVDGSG
+232 KLFDGSG
-240 KVTNGLNTLNSK
+240 KVTAGLNTLNSK

-269 VTDGLHV
+269 VTNGLNT
-276 LNSNAGIGKLVD
+276 LNSKTSEMQAGIGKLVD
-288 GSGKVTDGLH
+288 GSGKVTDGL
-298 VLNSNAGIGKLVDGS
+298 
-313 GKVTDGLH
+313 
-321 ALNSNAGIGKL
+321 
-332 VDGSGQV
+332 
-339 TNGLNT
+339 NT
-345 LNSKTSEMQTG
+345 LN
-356 IRKLVDGS
+356 
-364 GKVAAGLNTLN
+364 N
-375 SKTGEMQKGIGELRD
+375 KTGEMQKGIGELRD

-403 SKSGELKT
+403 SKSGELKI
-411 GTTDLSNGMGKLV
+411 GTTDLSNGMEQLV
-424 EGQTQLEKGSQEI
+424 GGQKQLEVASQKIE
-437 QKGLQ
+437 KGLQ
-442 DLNNNIQNSAAGL
+442 DLNSKVKSSAAGL
-455 EEMQSKVPSILN
+455 EEIQSKGPSILN

-488 STAGDAKTAAQDV
+488 STAGDAKNAAQDV

-524 GAVKSAATVQ
+524 SAVKSTATVQ
-534 KKAAGVAGGTNKL
+534 QKAAGVAGGTNKL
-547 NEEVKQLKGE
+547 NEEVKQLKSE
-557 IHQTTNGLQNKLPNP
+557 INQKTGDGQSKLPNAAELQSLT
-572 AGMKALAGGV
+572 AGIEQLSSAQKGFV
-582 EKLTNA
+582 EKFQGFGAKLNTAKEGANKFK
-588 QNEFVS
+588 NES
-594 KFHVFGEGLD
+594 G
-604 KAKIGA
+604 
-610 DKLKDGS
+610 
-617 VQLIDGVTQ
+617 QLIDAINQ
-626 LQSGSGQVTGGL
+626 LADGSGQVTTGL
-638 GMLSERANQMAGGV
+638 DTLSAGANQMAGGV
-652 NQLVDGSSQVTGGL
+652 
-666 GTLSERANQM
+666 
-676 AGGINQLADG
+676 NQLADG
-686 SSQVTGGLGT
+686 SSQVTGGLGQ
-696 LSVGVT
+696 LSAGANQMAGGVNQ
-702 KLADGSNQVTG
+702 LADGSNQVTG
-713 GLDTLS
+713 GLGTLS
-719 VGVTKLADGSNQV
+719 VG
-732 TGGLDTLS
+732 
-740 VGVSKLADGS
+740 
-750 SQVTGGLGT
+750 
-759 LSAGANQMSG
+759 ANQMAG
-769 GITQLADG
+769 GVNQLADG

-782 TGLGTLNGGLNKMST
+782 TGLGTLSN

-826 SGELA
+826 SSELA

-894 YPLRDTVSVPKSGF
+894 YPLRDTVGVPKSGF

-950 SIVTSLAF
+950 SIITSLAF

>member
-1 MKWNQ
+1 MKGNQ

-11 FTEIIKSKKILIPII
+11 FTQIIKSKKILIPII

-77 VDNLKDNK
+77 VDNLKDNT

-156 KGEVASTLTKTYAE
+156 KTEVSSTLTKTYAE

-222 DGVQRLADGS
+222 DGVG
-232 NKLVDGSG
+232 KLFDGSG

-298 VLNSNAGIGKLVDGS
+298 ALNSNAGIGKLVDGS
-313 GKVTDGLH
+313 GKVTDGL
-321 ALNSNAGIGKL
+321 
-332 VDGSGQV
+332 
-339 TNGLNT
+339 NT

-356 IRKLVDGS
+356 IGKLVDGS
-364 GKVAAGLNTLN
+364 GKITASLNTLN
-375 SKTGEMQKGIGELRD
+375 SKTGELRD
-390 GSEKVTGGLNKLV
+390 GSEKVTGGLNQLV

-411 GTTDLSNGMGKLV
+411 GTTDLSNGMGKLA
-424 EGQTQLEKGSQEI
+424 EGQRQLEKGSQEI

-442 DLNNNIQNSAAGL
+442 DLNSNVQKSAAGL

-488 STAGDAKTAAQDV
+488 STAGDAKNAAQDV

-524 GAVKSAATVQ
+524 SAVKSTATVQ
-534 KKAAGVAGGTNKL
+534 QKAAGVAGGTNKL
-547 NEEVKQLKGE
+547 NEEVKQLTGE
-557 IHQTTNGLQNKLPNP
+557 IHQTTNGLQKQLPNP
-572 AGMKALAGGV
+572 AGVKTLAGGV

-594 KFHVFGEGLD
+594 KFYGFGEGLD
-604 KAKIGA
+604 NAKIGA

-626 LQSGSGQVTGGL
+626 LQSGSGKVTAGL
-638 GMLSERANQMAGGV
+638 GQLSAGV
-652 NQLVDGSSQVTGGL
+652 NQLADGSSQVTGGL
-666 GTLSERANQM
+666 GQLSTGANQM
-676 AGGINQLADG
+676 AGGVNQLADG

-702 KLADGSNQVTG
+702 KLADGSSQVTG
-713 GLDTLS
+713 GLGTLS
-719 VGVTKLADGSNQV
+719 GGVT
-732 TGGLDTLS
+732 
-740 VGVSKLADGS
+740 KLADGS
-750 SQVTGGLGT
+750 SQVTGGLDT
-759 LSAGANQMSG
+759 LSAGAGQMSG

-782 TGLGTLNGGLNKMST
+782 TGLGTLST

-894 YPLRDTVSVPKSGF
+894 YPLRDTVGVPKSGF

-922 IIQAI
+922 VIQAV

-980 LIMQLT
+980 LIIQLT

-1018 AVVSSGDFDFMW
+1018 AVVSSGDFNFMW
-1030 QNIGMLMIFI
+1030 QNIGILMIFI

-1052 LMHKRQFKNVAEN
+1052 WMHKRQFKNIAEN

>member
-1 MKWNQ
+1 MKGNQ

-11 FTEIIKSKKILIPII
+11 FTQIIKSKKILIPII

-71 EVGKGL
+71 EVAKGL
-77 VDNLKDNK
+77 VDNLKDNT

-118 NATTLLKDDPKPLNL
+118 NATTLLKDEPKPLNL

-181 GLADGAEGANKLHD
+181 GLADGAEGASKLHD
-195 GSSELHDG
+195 GSNELHDG

-222 DGVQRLADGS
+222 DGVQKLADGS

-240 KVTNGLNTLNSK
+240 KVTNGLNVLNSK
-252 TGEMQI
+252 TGEMQV

-288 GSGKVTDGLH
+288 GSGKVT
-298 VLNSNAGIGKLVDGS
+298 
-313 GKVTDGLH
+313 
-321 ALNSNAGIGKL
+321 
-332 VDGSGQV
+332 
-339 TNGLNT
+339 NGLNM

-356 IRKLVDGS
+356 IGKLQDGS
-364 GKVAAGLNTLN
+364 QKVTAGLNTLN
-375 SKTGEMQKGIGELRD
+375 GKTGEMQTGIGKLQD
-390 GSEKVTGGLNKLV
+390 GSKKVTNGLKTLV
-403 SKSGELKT
+403 SQSGELKT
-411 GTTDLSNGMGKLV
+411 GTIDLSNGMEQLV
-424 EGQTQLEKGSQEI
+424 GGQSQLEGASQKIE
-437 QKGLQ
+437 KGLE
-442 DLNNNIQNSAAGL
+442 DLDRTVKNSAADL
-455 EEMQSKVPSILN
+455 KEMQSKGPSILN
-467 TVNEKIDGAGAN
+467 TVNEKINGAGAN
-479 VNQLNELTQ
+479 VNQLNEFTQ
-488 STAGDAKTAAQDV
+488 STAGDAKNAAQDV

-524 GAVKSAATVQ
+524 SAVKSTATVQ
-534 KKAAGVAGGTNKL
+534 QKAAGVAGGTNKL
-547 NEEVKQLKGE
+547 NEEVKQLKSE
-557 IHQTTNGLQNKLPNP
+557 INQKTGDSQNKLPNT
-572 AGMKALAGGV
+572 
-582 EKLTNA
+582 EKLDSLTNSIEKLVGV
-588 QNEFVS
+588 QKVFIGDFQEFGKKLNEAKEGAN
-594 KFHVFGEGLD
+594 KFKNESG
-604 KAKIGA
+604 
-610 DKLKDGS
+610 
-617 VQLIDGVTQ
+617 QLIDAINQ
-626 LQSGSGQVTGGL
+626 LADGSGKVTGGL
-638 GMLSERANQMAGGV
+638 DILSAGANQMAGGV
-652 NQLVDGSSQVTGGL
+652 NQLADGSSQVTGGL
-666 GTLSERANQM
+666 DTLSAGANQM
-676 AGGINQLADG
+676 AGGVNQLADG

-702 KLADGSNQVTG
+702 KLADGS
-713 GLDTLS
+713 
-719 VGVTKLADGSNQV
+719 
-732 TGGLDTLS
+732 
-740 VGVSKLADGS
+740 

-759 LSAGANQMSG
+759 LSVGANQMAG
-769 GITQLADG
+769 GVTQLADG

-782 TGLGTLNGGLNKMST
+782 TGLGNLNGGLNKMST

-894 YPLRDTVSVPKSGF
+894 YPLRDTVGVPKSGF

-922 IIQAI
+922 IIQAV

-980 LIMQLT
+980 LIIQLT

-1030 QNIGMLMIFI
+1030 QNVGVLMIFI

-1052 LMHKRQFKNVAEN
+1052 WMHKRQFKNIAEN

>member
-77 VDNLKDNK
+77 VDNLKDNT

-106 YMLVRIPDDFSS
+106 YMLVRIPNDFSS

-156 KGEVASTLTKTYAE
+156 KGEVSSTLTKTYAE

-222 DGVQRLADGS
+222 DGVQKLADGS

-298 VLNSNAGIGKLVDGS
+298 VLNSNTGIGKLVDGS

-332 VDGSGQV
+332 VDGSGKV
-339 TNGLNT
+339 TNGLNM
-345 LNSKTSEMQTG
+345 LNSKTGEMQTG
-356 IRKLVDGS
+356 IGKLVDGS
-364 GKVAAGLNTLN
+364 GKVTDGLNTLN

-390 GSEKVTGGLNKLV
+390 GSEKVTGGLNQLV
-403 SKSGELKT
+403 SKSGELKA
-411 GTTDLSNGMGKLV
+411 GTTDLSNGMGKLA
-424 EGQTQLEKGSQEI
+424 EGQSQLEKGSQEI

-442 DLNNNIQNSAAGL
+442 DLNSNVQKSAAGL
-455 EEMQSKVPSILN
+455 EEMQSKVPTILSK
-467 TVNEKIDGAGAN
+467 VNQKIDGAGEN
-479 VNQLNELTQ
+479 INQLNELTQ
-488 STAGDAKTAAQDV
+488 STAGDAKNAAQEV
-501 ANLQKQIESLPKE
+501 ANLQKQLESLPKE

-524 GAVKSAATVQ
+524 SAVKSTATVQ
-534 KKAAGVAGGTNKL
+534 QKAAGVAGGTNKL

-572 AGMKALAGGV
+572 EEGKTLAGGI

-594 KFHVFGEGLD
+594 KFHGFGEGLD
-604 KAKIGA
+604 NAKIGA

-617 VQLIDGVTQ
+617 VQLIDGITQ
-626 LQSGSGQVTGGL
+626 LQSGSGKVTAGLDQLSAEANQMAGGINQLADGSGQVTGGL
-638 GMLSERANQMAGGV
+638 GI
-652 NQLVDGSSQVTGGL
+652 
-666 GTLSERANQM
+666 LSERANQM

-696 LSVGVT
+696 VSVGVS
-702 KLADGSNQVTG
+702 KLADGSGQVTD
-713 GLDTLS
+713 GLGT
-719 VGVTKLADGSNQV
+719 V
-732 TGGLDTLS
+732 S

-759 LSAGANQMSG
+759 VSVGVSKLADGSGQVTGGLGTLSVGANQMAG
-769 GITQLADG
+769 GVNQLADG

-814 KVTDGLVKVNDG
+814 KVTDSLVKVNDG

-894 YPLRDTVSVPKSGF
+894 YPLRDTVGVPKSGF

-927 VADVILLF
+927 VADIILLF

-980 LIMQLT
+980 LIIQLT

-1018 AVVSSGDFDFMW
+1018 AVVSSGDFNFMW
-1030 QNIGMLMIFI
+1030 QNVGILMIFI

-1052 LMHKRQFKNVAEN
+1052 WMHKRQFRNIAEN
-1065 QSVEA
+1065 QSIEA

>member
-1 MKWNQ
+1 MKGNQ

-11 FTEIIKSKKILIPII
+11 FTQIIKSKKILIPII

-77 VDNLKDNK
+77 VDNLKDNT

-118 NATTLLKDDPKPLNL
+118 NATTLLKDEPKPLNL

-203 SSKVTDG
+203 SNKVTDG

-222 DGVQRLADGS
+222 DGVQKLADGS

-240 KVTNGLNTLNSK
+240 KVTAGLNTLNSK
-252 TGEMQI
+252 S
-258 GIGKLVDGSGK
+258 GIGKLQDGSGK
-269 VTDGLHV
+269 VTD
-276 LNSNAGIGKLVD
+276 
-288 GSGKVTDGLH
+288 
-298 VLNSNAGIGKLVDGS
+298 
-313 GKVTDGLH
+313 
-321 ALNSNAGIGKL
+321 
-332 VDGSGQV
+332 
-339 TNGLNT
+339 
-345 LNSKTSEMQTG
+345 
-356 IRKLVDGS
+356 
-364 GKVAAGLNTLN
+364 GLNTLN
-375 SKTGEMQKGIGELRD
+375 SKTGEMQKGISELHD
-390 GSEKVTGGLNKLV
+390 GSEKVTNGLSILV
-403 SKSGELKT
+403 SKTGELKT
-411 GTTDLSNGMGKLV
+411 GTTELSNGMEKLAG
-424 EGQTQLEKGSQEI
+424 GQRQLEEGSQEI

-442 DLNNNIQNSAAGL
+442 ELNNKVQSSVAGL
-455 EEMQSKVPSILN
+455 GEMQSKVPSILN
-467 TVNEKIDGAGAN
+467 IVNEKIDGARAN

-488 STAGDAKTAAQDV
+488 STAGDAKNAAQDV

-524 GAVKSAATVQ
+524 NAVKSTATVQ
-534 KKAAGVAGGTNKL
+534 QKAAGVAGGTNKL

-557 IHQTTNGLQNKLPNP
+557 ISEKTSGMQSKMPNP
-572 AGMKALAGGV
+572 EDVGNLTSGIK
-582 EKLTNA
+582 KLTNA

-594 KFHVFGEGLD
+594 KFHGLGEGLGN
-604 KAKIGA
+604 AKVGA
-610 DKLKDGS
+610 DRLKNGS
-617 VQLIDGVTQ
+617 GQLIDGVNQ
-626 LQSGSGQVTGGL
+626 LFDGSGKVT
-638 GMLSERANQMAGGV
+638 E
-652 NQLVDGSSQVTGGL
+652 GL
-666 GTLSERANQM
+666 GTLSVGANQM

-702 KLADGSNQVTG
+702 KLADGS
-713 GLDTLS
+713 D
-719 VGVTKLADGSNQV
+719 
-732 TGGLDTLS
+732 
-740 VGVSKLADGS
+740 
-750 SQVTGGLGT
+750 
-759 LSAGANQMSG
+759 
-769 GITQLADG
+769 
-777 SGQVT
+777 QVT
-782 TGLGTLNGGLNKMST
+782 TGIGTLNGGLNKMST

-804 GVNKLADGSG
+804 GVNKLADGSR

-894 YPLRDTVSVPKSGF
+894 YPLRDTVGVPKSGF

-922 IIQAI
+922 VIQAV

-980 LIMQLT
+980 LIIQLT

-997 PKFLQPF
+997 PKLLQPF

-1018 AVVSSGDFDFMW
+1018 AVVSSGDFNFMW
-1030 QNIGMLMIFI
+1030 QNIGILMIFI

-1052 LMHKRQFKNVAEN
+1052 WMHKRQFKNIAEN

>member
-1 MKWNQ
+1 MKGNQ

-118 NATTLLKDDPKPLNL
+118 NATTLLKDNPKPLNL

-156 KGEVASTLTKTYAE
+156 KIEVSSTLTKTYAE
-170 KMFDSIQDVSK
+170 KMFDSIKDVSK

-222 DGVQRLADGS
+222 DGVQKLADGS

-252 TGEMQI
+252 TGEMQT
-258 GIGKLVDGSGK
+258 GIGKLQDGSGK
-269 VTDGLHV
+269 VTG
-276 LNSNAGIGKLVD
+276 
-288 GSGKVTDGLH
+288 
-298 VLNSNAGIGKLVDGS
+298 
-313 GKVTDGLH
+313 
-321 ALNSNAGIGKL
+321 
-332 VDGSGQV
+332 
-339 TNGLNT
+339 GLNT
-345 LNSKTSEMQTG
+345 LNSKT
-356 IRKLVDGS
+356 
-364 GKVAAGLNTLN
+364 
-375 SKTGEMQKGIGELRD
+375 GELRD

-403 SKSGELKT
+403 SKSGELQT
-411 GTTDLSNGMGKLV
+411 GTTNLSNGMGKLV
-424 EGQTQLEKGSQEI
+424 EGQSQLEKGSQAI

-442 DLNNNIQNSAAGL
+442 DLNSNVQNSAAGL
-455 EEMQSKVPSILN
+455 EEMQSKGPSILN
-467 TVNEKIDGAGAN
+467 AVNEKIDAAGEN

-488 STAGDAKTAAQDV
+488 STAGDAKNAAQEV
-501 ANLQKQIESLPKE
+501 ANLQKKIESLPKE

-524 GAVKSAATVQ
+524 SAVKSTATVQ
-534 KKAAGVAGGTNKL
+534 QKATGVAGGTNKL

-557 IHQTTNGLQNKLPNP
+557 IDQKTSGLQNKLPNSE
-572 AGMKALAGGV
+572 GVKTLADGI

-594 KFHVFGEGLD
+594 KFYGFGEGLD
-604 KAKIGA
+604 NAKIGA

-626 LQSGSGQVTGGL
+626 LQSGSGKVTAGL
-638 GMLSERANQMAGGV
+638 GQLSAGV
-652 NQLVDGSSQVTGGL
+652 NQLVDGSS
-666 GTLSERANQM
+666 
-676 AGGINQLADG
+676 
-686 SSQVTGGLGT
+686 
-696 LSVGVT
+696 
-702 KLADGSNQVTG
+702 K
-713 GLDTLS
+713 
-719 VGVTKLADGSNQV
+719 
-732 TGGLDTLS
+732 
-740 VGVSKLADGS
+740 
-750 SQVTGGLGT
+750 VTGGLGT

-769 GITQLADG
+769 GITQLVDG
-777 SGQVT
+777 SSQVT
-782 TGLGTLNGGLNKMST
+782 TGLGTLNGGLNQMST

-831 EKLGEGAEKTG
+831 EKLGEGAEKAG

-894 YPLRDTVSVPKSGF
+894 YPLRDTVGVPKSGF

-980 LIMQLT
+980 LIIQLT

-1018 AVVSSGDFDFMW
+1018 AVVSSGDFNFMW

-1052 LMHKRQFKNVAEN
+1052 WVHKRQFRNIAEN

>member
-1 MKWNQ
+1 MKGNQ

-118 NATTLLKDDPKPLNL
+118 NATTLLKDNPKPLNL

-181 GLADGAEGANKLHD
+181 GLADGAEGASKLHD

-222 DGVQRLADGS
+222 DGVG
-232 NKLVDGSG
+232 KLFDGSG
-240 KVTNGLNTLNSK
+240 KVTAGLNTLNSK

-288 GSGKVTDGLH
+288 GSGKVT
-298 VLNSNAGIGKLVDGS
+298 
-313 GKVTDGLH
+313 
-321 ALNSNAGIGKL
+321 
-332 VDGSGQV
+332 
-339 TNGLNT
+339 
-345 LNSKTSEMQTG
+345 
-356 IRKLVDGS
+356 
-364 GKVAAGLNTLN
+364 AGLNTLN
-375 SKTGEMQKGIGELRD
+375 SKTGELRD

-403 SKSGELKT
+403 SKSGDLKT

-424 EGQTQLEKGSQEI
+424 EGRSQLEKGSQEI

-442 DLNNNIQNSAAGL
+442 DLNSNVQKSAAGL
-455 EEMQSKVPSILN
+455 EEMQSQVPSILN

-479 VNQLNELTQ
+479 INQLNELTQ
-488 STAGDAKTAAQDV
+488 STVGDAKNAAQDV

-524 GAVKSAATVQ
+524 SAVKSTATVQ
-534 KKAAGVAGGTNKL
+534 QKAAGVAGGTNKL

-572 AGMKALAGGV
+572 AGMKALADGV

-594 KFHVFGEGLD
+594 KFHGFGEGLD
-604 KAKIGA
+604 NAKIGA

-626 LQSGSGQVTGGL
+626 LQSGSGKVTDGL
-638 GMLSERANQMAGGV
+638 GQLSAGV
-652 NQLVDGSSQVTGGL
+652 
-666 GTLSERANQM
+666 
-676 AGGINQLADG
+676 NQLADG

-696 LSVGVT
+696 LSAGV
-702 KLADGSNQVTG
+702 NQLT
-713 GLDTLS
+713 
-719 VGVTKLADGSNQV
+719 
-732 TGGLDTLS
+732 
-740 VGVSKLADGS
+740 DGS

-759 LSAGANQMSG
+759 LSVGANQMAG
-769 GITQLADG
+769 GVNQLADG

-782 TGLGTLNGGLNKMST
+782 TGLGTLSN

-894 YPLRDTVSVPKSGF
+894 YPLRDTVGVPKSGF

-950 SIVTSLAF
+950 SIITSLAF

>member
-1 MKWNQ
+1 MKWHK
-6 LLRKE
+6 LLSKE
-11 FTEIIKSKKILIPII
+11 FAEIIKSKKILIPII

-40 WAFWDPYKQLDD
+40 WAFWDPYEQLDD

-58 NLDKGAVFDGKPI
+58 NLDKGAELDGKPI

-94 KEAKKGMEGRKY
+94 KEAKEGMEGRKY

-156 KGEVASTLTKTYAE
+156 KGEVSSTLTKTYAE
-170 KMFDSIQDVSK
+170 KMFDSIKDVSK
-181 GLADGAEGANKLHD
+181 GLADGADGANKLHD
-195 GSSELHDG
+195 GASELHDG

-210 LHTLQGKSGEMK
+210 LYTLQGKSGEMK
-222 DGVQRLADGS
+222 DGVQKLADGS
-232 NKLVDGSG
+232 NTLVDGSG
-240 KVTNGLNTLNSK
+240 KVTTGLNTLNSK
-252 TGEMQI
+252 TG
-258 GIGKLVDGSGK
+258 IGKLQDGSGK
-269 VTDGLHV
+269 VTDGL
-276 LNSNAGIGKLVD
+276 
-288 GSGKVTDGLH
+288 
-298 VLNSNAGIGKLVDGS
+298 
-313 GKVTDGLH
+313 
-321 ALNSNAGIGKL
+321 
-332 VDGSGQV
+332 
-339 TNGLNT
+339 NT
-345 LNSKTSEMQTG
+345 LNGKT
-356 IRKLVDGS
+356 D
-364 GKVAAGLNTLN
+364 
-375 SKTGEMQKGIGELRD
+375 EMQKGIGELRS
-390 GSEKVTGGLNKLV
+390 GSEKVTNGLNTLE
-403 SKSGELKT
+403 SKTGELKK
-411 GTTDLSNGMGKLV
+411 GTTELSNGMEKLV
-424 EGQTQLEKGSQEI
+424 EGQSQLEKGSQEI

-442 DLNNNIQNSAAGL
+442 ELNNKVQNSVAGL
-455 EEMQSKVPSILN
+455 GEMQSKVPSILN
-467 TVNEKIDGAGAN
+467 TVNEKIDGAGEN

-488 STAGDAKTAAQDV
+488 STAGDAKNAAQEV

-524 GAVKSAATVQ
+524 NAVKSTATVQ
-534 KKAAGVAGGTNKL
+534 QKAAGVAGGTSKL

-557 IHQTTNGLQNKLPNP
+557 ISEKTSGMQSKIPNP
-572 AGMKALAGGV
+572 EEV
-582 EKLTNA
+582 ENLTSGIKKLTNA

-594 KFHVFGEGLD
+594 KFHGLGEGLGN
-604 KAKIGA
+604 AKVGA
-610 DKLKDGS
+610 DKLKNGS
-617 VQLIDGVTQ
+617 GQLIDGINQ
-626 LQSGSGQVTGGL
+626 LLDGSGKVT
-638 GMLSERANQMAGGV
+638 E
-652 NQLVDGSSQVTGGL
+652 GL
-666 GTLSERANQM
+666 GTLSVGANQM

-702 KLADGSNQVTG
+702 KLADGS
-713 GLDTLS
+713 S
-719 VGVTKLADGSNQV
+719 
-732 TGGLDTLS
+732 
-740 VGVSKLADGS
+740 
-750 SQVTGGLGT
+750 
-759 LSAGANQMSG
+759 
-769 GITQLADG
+769 
-777 SGQVT
+777 QVT

-804 GVNKLADGSG
+804 GVNKLTDGSG

-826 SGELA
+826 SGTLA

-894 YPLRDTVSVPKSGF
+894 YPLRDTVGVPKSGF

-935 GLGVEVQSIPYFILF
+935 WLGVEVQSIPYFILF

-958 IALIQCLV
+958 ISLIQCLV
-966 TAFGDAGRFIAIIT
+966 TAFGDAGRFIAILT
-980 LIMQLT
+980 LIIQLT

-997 PKFLQPF
+997 PKYLQPF
-1004 NAWLPMTYSVSGLK
+1004 NAWLPMTYSVSGFK
-1018 AVVSSGDFDFMW
+1018 AVVSSGDFNFMW
-1030 QNIGMLMIFI
+1030 QNIGILMIFI
-1040 VVLSLGTIASLT
+1040 VLLSLGTIASLT
-1052 LMHKRQFKNVAEN
+1052 WMHKRQFKNIAEN

>member
-77 VDNLKDNK
+77 VDNLKDNT

-106 YMLVRIPDDFSS
+106 YMLVRIPNDFSS

-156 KGEVASTLTKTYAE
+156 KGEVSSTLTKTYAE

-222 DGVQRLADGS
+222 DGVQKLADGS

-258 GIGKLVDGSGK
+258 GIGKLLDGSGK

-298 VLNSNAGIGKLVDGS
+298 VLNSNTGIGKLVDGS

-332 VDGSGQV
+332 VDGSGKV
-339 TNGLNT
+339 TNGLNM
-345 LNSKTSEMQTG
+345 LNSKTGEMQTG
-356 IRKLVDGS
+356 IGKLVYGS
-364 GKVAAGLNTLN
+364 GKVTDGLNTLN

-390 GSEKVTGGLNKLV
+390 GSEKVTGGLNQLV
-403 SKSGELKT
+403 SKSGELKA
-411 GTTDLSNGMGKLV
+411 GTTDLSNGMGKLA
-424 EGQTQLEKGSQEI
+424 EGQSQLEKGSQEI

-442 DLNNNIQNSAAGL
+442 DLNSNVQKSAAGL
-455 EEMQSKVPSILN
+455 EEMQSKVPTILSK
-467 TVNEKIDGAGAN
+467 VNQKIDGAGEN
-479 VNQLNELTQ
+479 INQLNELTQ
-488 STAGDAKTAAQDV
+488 STAGDAKNAAQEV

-524 GAVKSAATVQ
+524 SAVKSTATVQ
-534 KKAAGVAGGTNKL
+534 QKAAGVAGGTNKL

-572 AGMKALAGGV
+572 EEGKTLAGGI

-588 QNEFVS
+588 QKEFVS
-594 KFHVFGEGLD
+594 KFHGFGEGLD
-604 KAKIGA
+604 NAKIGA

-617 VQLIDGVTQ
+617 VQLIDGITQ
-626 LQSGSGQVTGGL
+626 LQSGSGKVTAGLDQLSAEANQMAGGINQLADGSGQVTGGL
-638 GMLSERANQMAGGV
+638 GI
-652 NQLVDGSSQVTGGL
+652 
-666 GTLSERANQM
+666 LSERANQM

-696 LSVGVT
+696 VSVGVS
-702 KLADGSNQVTG
+702 KLADGSGQVTD
-713 GLDTLS
+713 GLGT
-719 VGVTKLADGSNQV
+719 V
-732 TGGLDTLS
+732 S

-759 LSAGANQMSG
+759 VSVGVSKLADGSGQVTGGLGTLSVGANQMAG
-769 GITQLADG
+769 GVNQLADG

-894 YPLRDTVSVPKSGF
+894 YPLRDTVGVPKSGF

-927 VADVILLF
+927 VADIILLF

-980 LIMQLT
+980 LIIQLT

-1018 AVVSSGDFDFMW
+1018 AVVSSGDFNFMW
-1030 QNIGMLMIFI
+1030 QNVGILMIFI

-1052 LMHKRQFKNVAEN
+1052 WMHKRQFRNIAEN
-1065 QSVEA
+1065 QSIEA

>member
-1 MKWNQ
+1 MNNLVILKGGEMMKGNQ

-11 FTEIIKSKKILIPII
+11 FTQIIKSKKILIPII

-77 VDNLKDNK
+77 VDNLKDNT

-118 NATTLLKDDPKPLNL
+118 NATTLLKDEPKPLNL

-181 GLADGAEGANKLHD
+181 GLADGAEGASKLHD
-195 GSSELHDG
+195 GSNELHDG

-210 LHTLQGKSGEMK
+210 LHTLQGKSGEIQT
-222 DGVQRLADGS
+222 GVG
-232 NKLVDGSG
+232 KLFDGSG

-288 GSGKVTDGLH
+288 GSGKVT
-298 VLNSNAGIGKLVDGS
+298 
-313 GKVTDGLH
+313 
-321 ALNSNAGIGKL
+321 
-332 VDGSGQV
+332 
-339 TNGLNT
+339 NGLNT

-356 IRKLVDGS
+356 VGKLVDGS
-364 GKVAAGLNTLN
+364 GKVTEGLNTLN
-375 SKTGEMQKGIGELRD
+375 NKTGEMQKGIDELRD

-411 GTTDLSNGMGKLV
+411 GTTDLSNGMEQLVGGQSKL
-424 EGQTQLEKGSQEI
+424 EGASQQIEKGLE
-437 QKGLQ
+437 
-442 DLNNNIQNSAAGL
+442 DLDRAVKNSAAGL
-455 EEMQSKVPSILN
+455 KEMQSKGPSILN

-488 STAGDAKTAAQDV
+488 STAGDAKNAAQDV

-524 GAVKSAATVQ
+524 NAVKSTATVQ
-534 KKAAGVAGGTNKL
+534 QKAAGVAGGTNKL

-557 IHQTTNGLQNKLPNP
+557 INQKTGDSQNNLPDTEKLESLTDSIE
-572 AGMKALAGGV
+572 KLAGAQKGFV
-582 EKLTNA
+582 GNFQEFGKKLN
-588 QNEFVS
+588 
-594 KFHVFGEGLD
+594 
-604 KAKIGA
+604 KAKEGA
-610 DKLKDGS
+610 NKFKNESG
-617 VQLIDGVTQ
+617 QLIDAINQ
-626 LQSGSGQVTGGL
+626 LADGSGKVTGGL
-638 GMLSERANQMAGGV
+638 GALSAGANQMAGGV
-652 NQLVDGSSQVTGGL
+652 
-666 GTLSERANQM
+666 
-676 AGGINQLADG
+676 NQLADG
-686 SSQVTGGLGT
+686 SSQVTGGLGQ
-696 LSVGVT
+696 LS
-702 KLADGSNQVTG
+702 A
-713 GLDTLS
+713 
-719 VGVTKLADGSNQV
+719 
-732 TGGLDTLS
+732 
-740 VGVSKLADGS
+740 GVSKLADGS
-750 SQVTGGLGT
+750 SQVTGGLGQ
-759 LSAGANQMSG
+759 LSVGANQMAG
-769 GITQLADG
+769 GVNQLAGG

-782 TGLGTLNGGLNKMST
+782 TGLGALST

-894 YPLRDTVSVPKSGF
+894 YPLRDTVGVPKSGF

-922 IIQAI
+922 IIQAV

-958 IALIQCLV
+958 ISLIQCLV

-980 LIMQLT
+980 LIIQLT

-1018 AVVSSGDFDFMW
+1018 AVVSSGDFNFMW

-1052 LMHKRQFKNVAEN
+1052 WMHKRQFRNIAEN
-1065 QSVEA
+1065 QSIEA

>member
-77 VDNLKDNK
+77 VDNLKDNT

-94 KEAKKGMEGRKY
+94 KEAEKGMEGRKY
-106 YMLVRIPDDFSS
+106 YMLVRIPNDFSS

-156 KGEVASTLTKTYAE
+156 KGEVSSTLTKTYAE

-222 DGVQRLADGS
+222 DGVG
-232 NKLVDGSG
+232 KLFDGSG
-240 KVTNGLNTLNSK
+240 KVTDGLYALQGKSGEMTIGINKLLDGSGQVTAGSSKVTNGLNMLNSK

-258 GIGKLVDGSGK
+258 GINELLNGAGQLYGGSSQVNSGLNVLVNKSGELQKGIGNLSDGSVQLYGGLKELEGKSIELNNGLKSASVGTNKLQKGTGELSSGLEKLDGAKDQLEEGAQKIQQGLQDLNNQVQSVVTGQANEQKSSNTTQQVNVEINKTVASVEQLKESSLSNAESANETTKDVAALKEQIASLPQEYQDKLEPFIANVKKSTDTVQKKSTEFVGTTNTVNKNVSQLKSVMNEGREGAQIKVSTAGNLNGLVAGIEKLATEQNKFLVNFQGFGQGLGVAKLGANNVAEGSKELNVGVSQLAENGPKLVNGVNELKNGAGKLSGGLGELSSGSNQLITGVNQLADGSGK
-269 VTDGLHV
+269 VTSGL
-276 LNSNAGIGKLVD
+276 GKL
-288 GSGKVTDGLH
+288 
-298 VLNSNAGIGKLVDGS
+298 N
-313 GKVTDGLH
+313 
-321 ALNSNAGIGKL
+321 
-332 VDGSGQV
+332 
-339 TNGLNT
+339 
-345 LNSKTSEMQTG
+345 
-356 IRKLVDGS
+356 
-364 GKVAAGLNTLN
+364 
-375 SKTGEMQKGIGELRD
+375 
-390 GSEKVTGGLNKLV
+390 
-403 SKSGELKT
+403 
-411 GTTDLSNGMGKLV
+411 
-424 EGQTQLEKGSQEI
+424 
-437 QKGLQ
+437 
-442 DLNNNIQNSAAGL
+442 
-455 EEMQSKVPSILN
+455 
-467 TVNEKIDGAGAN
+467 
-479 VNQLNELTQ
+479 
-488 STAGDAKTAAQDV
+488 
-501 ANLQKQIESLPKE
+501 
-514 YQEQLQPFIT
+514 
-524 GAVKSAATVQ
+524 
-534 KKAAGVAGGTNKL
+534 
-547 NEEVKQLKGE
+547 
-557 IHQTTNGLQNKLPNP
+557 
-572 AGMKALAGGV
+572 
-582 EKLTNA
+582 
-588 QNEFVS
+588 
-594 KFHVFGEGLD
+594 
-604 KAKIGA
+604 
-610 DKLKDGS
+610 
-617 VQLIDGVTQ
+617 
-626 LQSGSGQVTGGL
+626 GGL
-638 GMLSERANQMAGGV
+638 GELSSGANQMV
-652 NQLVDGSSQVTGGL
+652 
-666 GTLSERANQM
+666 
-676 AGGINQLADG
+676 GGINQLAGG
-686 SSQVTGGLGT
+686 SSQVT
-696 LSVGVT
+696 
-702 KLADGSNQVTG
+702 
-713 GLDTLS
+713 
-719 VGVTKLADGSNQV
+719 
-732 TGGLDTLS
+732 
-740 VGVSKLADGS
+740 
-750 SQVTGGLGT
+750 
-759 LSAGANQMSG
+759 
-769 GITQLADG
+769 DG

-782 TGLGTLNGGLNKMST
+782 TGLGKLSGGTGQLVDGVNKLANGSGQVTTGLSTLST

-894 YPLRDTVSVPKSGF
+894 YPLRDTVGVPKSGF

-980 LIMQLT
+980 LIIQLT

-1018 AVVSSGDFDFMW
+1018 AVVSSGDFNFMW
-1030 QNIGMLMIFI
+1030 QNVGVLMIFI
-1040 VVLSLGTIASLT
+1040 VVLSLGTIAALT
-1052 LMHKRQFKNVAEN
+1052 WMHKRQFRNIAEN
-1065 QSVEA
+1065 QSMEA

>member
-1 MKWNQ
+1 MKGNQ

-11 FTEIIKSKKILIPII
+11 FTEIIKNKKILIPII

-52 LPVAVV
+52 LPVAVG

-118 NATTLLKDDPKPLNL
+118 NATTLLKDNPKPLNL

-222 DGVQRLADGS
+222 DGAQKLADGS

-269 VTDGLHV
+269 VT
-276 LNSNAGIGKLVD
+276 
-288 GSGKVTDGLH
+288 
-298 VLNSNAGIGKLVDGS
+298 
-313 GKVTDGLH
+313 
-321 ALNSNAGIGKL
+321 
-332 VDGSGQV
+332 
-339 TNGLNT
+339 NGLNT
-345 LNSKTSEMQTG
+345 LNSKTGEMQTG
-356 IRKLVDGS
+356 IGKLIDGS
-364 GKVAAGLNTLN
+364 GKVTDGLNTLN
-375 SKTGEMQKGIGELRD
+375 SKTGEMQKGIGELHD

-424 EGQTQLEKGSQEI
+424 EGQSQLEEGSQAI

-442 DLNNNIQNSAAGL
+442 DLNSNVQKSAADL

-488 STAGDAKTAAQDV
+488 STAGDAKTATQDV

-524 GAVKSAATVQ
+524 SAVKSTATVQ
-534 KKAAGVAGGTNKL
+534 QKATGVAGGTNKL

-557 IHQTTNGLQNKLPNP
+557 INQKTNGLQNELPNP
-572 AGMKALAGGV
+572 AGVKILAGGIA
-582 EKLTNA
+582 KLTNA

-594 KFHVFGEGLD
+594 KFHGFGEGLD
-604 KAKIGA
+604 NAKIGA

-617 VQLIDGVTQ
+617 VQLIDGVAQ
-626 LQSGSGQVTGGL
+626 LQSGSGKVTAGL
-638 GMLSERANQMAGGV
+638 GQLSAGANQMAGGV
-652 NQLVDGSSQVTGGL
+652 NQLANGSSQVTGGL
-666 GTLSERANQM
+666 GTLSAGANQM
-676 AGGINQLADG
+676 AGGVNQLADG

-696 LSVGVT
+696 LSVGANQMAGGVNQ
-702 KLADGSNQVTG
+702 LADGSN
-713 GLDTLS
+713 
-719 VGVTKLADGSNQV
+719 
-732 TGGLDTLS
+732 
-740 VGVSKLADGS
+740 
-750 SQVTGGLGT
+750 
-759 LSAGANQMSG
+759 
-769 GITQLADG
+769 
-777 SGQVT
+777 QVT

-894 YPLRDTVSVPKSGF
+894 YPLRDTVGVPKSGF

-980 LIMQLT
+980 LIIQLT

-1018 AVVSSGDFDFMW
+1018 AVVSSGDFNFMW
-1030 QNIGMLMIFI
+1030 QNVGVLMIFI
-1040 VVLSLGTIASLT
+1040 VVLSLGTIAALT
-1052 LMHKRQFKNVAEN
+1052 WMHKRQFRNIAEN
-1065 QSVEA
+1065 QSIEA

>member
-1 MKWNQ
+1 MKGNQ

-118 NATTLLKDDPKPLNL
+118 NATTLLKDNPKPLNL

-156 KGEVASTLTKTYAE
+156 KTEVSSTLTKTYAE
-170 KMFDSIQDVSK
+170 KMFDSIKDVSK
-181 GLADGAEGANKLHD
+181 GLADGAEGASKLHD

-222 DGVQRLADGS
+222 DGVGRLIDGSGKVTDGLYTLQGKSGEMTVGINKLLDGSGQVTSGLYTLQGKSGEMETGINKLLDGSGQVTAGSSKVTNGLNVLNGKTGEMKSGITELVNGAGQLYGGSSQVNSGLNLLVNKSGELQKGIGNLSDGSGQLYGGLKELEDKSIELNNGLKSVSAGS
-232 NKLVDGSG
+232 NKLEKGTGELSSGLEKLDGTKNQLEEGAQKIQQGLQDLNNQVHSVVTNQSNEQKSSNTVQQVNAEINKTVESVGQLKEDSLSNVENANQMTKDVAALKEQIASLPQEYQDKLEPFIANVKKSTEAVQKKSTELVGTTNTANKNVLELKSVMSEEREGAQIKVSSPENLNGLVAGIEKLAKEQNKFLANFQGFGQGLGVAKLGANNVTEGSKELNVGVSKLAENGPKLVSGVNELKNGAGKLSGGLGELSTGSNQLITGVNQLADGSG
-240 KVTNGLNTLNSK
+240 KVTNGL
-252 TGEMQI
+252 E
-258 GIGKLVDGSGK
+258 
-269 VTDGLHV
+269 
-276 LNSNAGIGKLVD
+276 
-288 GSGKVTDGLH
+288 
-298 VLNSNAGIGKLVDGS
+298 
-313 GKVTDGLH
+313 
-321 ALNSNAGIGKL
+321 
-332 VDGSGQV
+332 
-339 TNGLNT
+339 
-345 LNSKTSEMQTG
+345 
-356 IRKLVDGS
+356 
-364 GKVAAGLNTLN
+364 
-375 SKTGEMQKGIGELRD
+375 
-390 GSEKVTGGLNKLV
+390 
-403 SKSGELKT
+403 
-411 GTTDLSNGMGKLV
+411 
-424 EGQTQLEKGSQEI
+424 
-437 QKGLQ
+437 
-442 DLNNNIQNSAAGL
+442 
-455 EEMQSKVPSILN
+455 
-467 TVNEKIDGAGAN
+467 
-479 VNQLNELTQ
+479 
-488 STAGDAKTAAQDV
+488 
-501 ANLQKQIESLPKE
+501 
-514 YQEQLQPFIT
+514 
-524 GAVKSAATVQ
+524 
-534 KKAAGVAGGTNKL
+534 KL
-547 NEEVKQLKGE
+547 N
-557 IHQTTNGLQNKLPNP
+557 
-572 AGMKALAGGV
+572 
-582 EKLTNA
+582 
-588 QNEFVS
+588 
-594 KFHVFGEGLD
+594 
-604 KAKIGA
+604 
-610 DKLKDGS
+610 
-617 VQLIDGVTQ
+617 
-626 LQSGSGQVTGGL
+626 GGL
-638 GMLSERANQMAGGV
+638 GELSIGANQMAV
-652 NQLVDGSSQVTGGL
+652 
-666 GTLSERANQM
+666 
-676 AGGINQLADG
+676 GINQLAG
-686 SSQVTGGLGT
+686 GASQVTE
-696 LSVGVT
+696 
-702 KLADGSNQVTG
+702 
-713 GLDTLS
+713 
-719 VGVTKLADGSNQV
+719 
-732 TGGLDTLS
+732 
-740 VGVSKLADGS
+740 
-750 SQVTGGLGT
+750 
-759 LSAGANQMSG
+759 
-769 GITQLADG
+769 G

-782 TGLGTLNGGLNKMST
+782 TGLGTLSGGTGQLVDGVNKLANGSGQVTTGLGTLSN

-826 SGELA
+826 SSELA

-894 YPLRDTVSVPKSGF
+894 YPLRDTVGVPKSGF

-950 SIVTSLAF
+950 SIITSLAF

-1040 VVLSLGTIASLT
+1040 VILSLGTIASLT

>member
-6 LLRKE
+6 LFRKE

-40 WAFWDPYKQLDD
+40 WAFWDPYEQLDD

-77 VDNLKDNK
+77 VDNLKDNT

-195 GSSELHDG
+195 GSNELHDG

-222 DGVQRLADGS
+222 DGVG
-232 NKLVDGSG
+232 KLFDGSG
-240 KVTNGLNTLNSK
+240 KVTVGLNTLNGK

-288 GSGKVTDGLH
+288 GSGKVTDGL
-298 VLNSNAGIGKLVDGS
+298 I
-313 GKVTDGLH
+313 
-321 ALNSNAGIGKL
+321 
-332 VDGSGQV
+332 
-339 TNGLNT
+339 
-345 LNSKTSEMQTG
+345 
-356 IRKLVDGS
+356 
-364 GKVAAGLNTLN
+364 TLN
-375 SKTGEMQKGIGELRD
+375 SKTGEMQKGIDELHD

-411 GTTDLSNGMGKLV
+411 GTTDLSNGMGKLA
-424 EGQTQLEKGSQEI
+424 EGQSQLEKGSQEI

-442 DLNNNIQNSAAGL
+442 DLNSNVQKSAAGL

-488 STAGDAKTAAQDV
+488 STAGDAKNAAQEV

-524 GAVKSAATVQ
+524 TAVKSTVTVQ
-534 KKAAGVAGGTNKL
+534 QKAAGVAGGTNKL
-547 NEEVKQLKGE
+547 NEEVKQLTGE
-557 IHQTTNGLQNKLPNP
+557 IHQKTNGLQNKLPNP
-572 AGMKALAGGV
+572 AGVKTLAGGV

-594 KFHVFGEGLD
+594 KFHGFGEGLD

-626 LQSGSGQVTGGL
+626 LQSGSGKVTAGL
-638 GMLSERANQMAGGV
+638 GQLSAGANQMAGGV
-652 NQLVDGSSQVTGGL
+652 
-666 GTLSERANQM
+666 
-676 AGGINQLADG
+676 NQLADG

-702 KLADGSNQVTG
+702 KLADGSSQVTG

-719 VGVTKLADGSNQV
+719 
-732 TGGLDTLS
+732 
-740 VGVSKLADGS
+740 
-750 SQVTGGLGT
+750 
-759 LSAGANQMSG
+759 AGANQMAG
-769 GITQLADG
+769 GVNQLANG
-777 SGQVT
+777 SDQVT
-782 TGLGTLNGGLNKMST
+782 TGLSTLST

-842 EVKGTDKTY
+842 EVKGTNKTY
-851 DMFASPVKVKT
+851 DMFANPVKVKT
-862 EKMAEVPNYGTGFTP
+862 EKLAEVPNYGTGFTP

-894 YPLRDTVSVPKSGF
+894 YPLRDTVGVPKSGF

-980 LIMQLT
+980 LIIQLT

-1004 NAWLPMTYSVSGLK
+1004 NTWLPMTYSVSGLK
-1018 AVVSSGDFDFMW
+1018 AVVSSGDFNFMW
-1030 QNIGMLMIFI
+1030 QNIGILMIFI

-1052 LMHKRQFKNVAEN
+1052 WMHKRQFKNVVEN
-1065 QSVEA
+1065 QSIEV

>member
-1 MKWNQ
+1 MKGNQ

-118 NATTLLKDDPKPLNL
+118 NATTLLKDNPKPLNL

-156 KGEVASTLTKTYAE
+156 KTEVSSTLTKTYAE

-222 DGVQRLADGS
+222 DGVQKLADGS
-232 NKLVDGSG
+232 NKLQDGSG
-240 KVTNGLNTLNSK
+240 KVTAGLNTLNSK
-252 TGEMQI
+252 N
-258 GIGKLVDGSGK
+258 GIGKLQDGSGK
-269 VTDGLHV
+269 VTDGL
-276 LNSNAGIGKLVD
+276 N
-288 GSGKVTDGLH
+288 
-298 VLNSNAGIGKLVDGS
+298 
-313 GKVTDGLH
+313 
-321 ALNSNAGIGKL
+321 
-332 VDGSGQV
+332 
-339 TNGLNT
+339 
-345 LNSKTSEMQTG
+345 M
-356 IRKLVDGS
+356 
-364 GKVAAGLNTLN
+364 LN
-375 SKTGEMQKGIGELRD
+375 SKTGEMQKGISELRD
-390 GSEKVTGGLNKLV
+390 GSEKVTNGLSILV
-403 SKSGELKT
+403 SKTGELQT
-411 GTTDLSNGMGKLV
+411 GTTELSNGMEKLAG
-424 EGQTQLEKGSQEI
+424 GQSQLEKGSQEI

-442 DLNNNIQNSAAGL
+442 ELNNKVQNSVAGL
-455 EEMQSKVPSILN
+455 GEMQSKVPSILN
-467 TVNEKIDGAGAN
+467 TVTEKIDGAVEN

-488 STAGDAKTAAQDV
+488 STARDAKTAVQDV

-524 GAVKSAATVQ
+524 NAVKSTATVQ
-534 KKAAGVAGGTNKL
+534 QKAAGVAGGTNKL

-557 IHQTTNGLQNKLPNP
+557 ISEKTSGMQSKMPNP
-572 AGMKALAGGV
+572 EEVGNLTSGIKT
-582 EKLTNA
+582 LTNA

-594 KFHVFGEGLD
+594 KFHGLGEGLGN
-604 KAKIGA
+604 AKVGA
-610 DKLKDGS
+610 DKLKNGS
-617 VQLIDGVTQ
+617 GQLIDGVNQ
-626 LQSGSGQVTGGL
+626 LFDGSGK
-638 GMLSERANQMAGGV
+638 
-652 NQLVDGSSQVTGGL
+652 VTGGL
-666 GTLSERANQM
+666 GTLSVGANQM

-702 KLADGSNQVTG
+702 KLADGSNQVT
-713 GLDTLS
+713 
-719 VGVTKLADGSNQV
+719 
-732 TGGLDTLS
+732 
-740 VGVSKLADGS
+740 
-750 SQVTGGLGT
+750 
-759 LSAGANQMSG
+759 
-769 GITQLADG
+769 
-777 SGQVT
+777 

-814 KVTDGLVKVNDG
+814 QVTDGLVKVNDG

-851 DMFASPVKVKT
+851 DMFANPVKVKT

-894 YPLRDTVSVPKSGF
+894 YPLRDTVGVPKSGF
-908 SWFISKFG
+908 SWFLSKFG

-922 IIQAI
+922 IIQAV

-950 SIVTSLAF
+950 SIITSLAF

-1052 LMHKRQFKNVAEN
+1052 LMHKRQFKNIAEN

>member
-1 MKWNQ
+1 MKGNQ

-118 NATTLLKDDPKPLNL
+118 NATTLLKDNPKPLNL

-156 KGEVASTLTKTYAE
+156 KTEVSSTLTKTYAE
-170 KMFDSIQDVSK
+170 KMFDSIKDVSK
-181 GLADGAEGANKLHD
+181 GLADGSEGASKLHD

-222 DGVQRLADGS
+222 DGVQKLADGS
-232 NKLVDGSG
+232 NKLVDGSGKVTNGLNVLNSKTGEMQVGIGKLVDGSG

-269 VTDGLHV
+269 VTDGLHA
-276 LNSNAGIGKLVD
+276 LNSNV
-288 GSGKVTDGLH
+288 
-298 VLNSNAGIGKLVDGS
+298 GIGKLVDGS

-332 VDGSGQV
+332 VDGSGKV
-339 TNGLNT
+339 TDGLNT
-345 LNSKTSEMQTG
+345 LNSKT
-356 IRKLVDGS
+356 
-364 GKVAAGLNTLN
+364 
-375 SKTGEMQKGIGELRD
+375 GELRD

-424 EGQTQLEKGSQEI
+424 EGQSQLEEGSQAI

-442 DLNNNIQNSAAGL
+442 ELNSNVQKSAAGL

-488 STAGDAKTAAQDV
+488 STAGDAKNAAQEV

-524 GAVKSAATVQ
+524 SAVKSTATVQ
-534 KKAAGVAGGTNKL
+534 QKAAGVAGGTNKL

-557 IHQTTNGLQNKLPNP
+557 IHQTTNGLQKNLPNP
-572 AGMKALAGGV
+572 AGIKTLAGGI
-582 EKLTNA
+582 EKLTSA

-594 KFHVFGEGLD
+594 KFHGFGEGLD
-604 KAKIGA
+604 NAKIGA

-626 LQSGSGQVTGGL
+626 LQSGSGKVTAGL
-638 GMLSERANQMAGGV
+638 GQLSAGV
-652 NQLVDGSSQVTGGL
+652 NQLADGSGQVTGGL
-666 GTLSERANQM
+666 GTLSV
-676 AGGINQLADG
+676 GVSKLADG
-686 SSQVTGGLGT
+686 SGQVTGGLGT

-702 KLADGSNQVTG
+702 
-713 GLDTLS
+713 
-719 VGVTKLADGSNQV
+719 
-732 TGGLDTLS
+732 
-740 VGVSKLADGS
+740 KLADGS

-759 LSAGANQMSG
+759 LSAGANQMAG
-769 GITQLADG
+769 GVNQLADG
-777 SGQVT
+777 SSQVTDGLGTLSVGANQMAGGVNQLADGSNQVT

-894 YPLRDTVSVPKSGF
+894 YPLRDTVGVPKSGF

-950 SIVTSLAF
+950 SIITSLAF

-1030 QNIGMLMIFI
+1030 QNVGVLMIFI

-1052 LMHKRQFKNVAEN
+1052 WMHKRQFRNIAEN
-1065 QSVEA
+1065 QSIEA

>member
-1 MKWNQ
+1 MKGNQ

-118 NATTLLKDDPKPLNL
+118 NATTLLKDNPKPLNL

-156 KGEVASTLTKTYAE
+156 KTEVSSTLTKTYAE
-170 KMFDSIQDVSK
+170 KMFDSIKDVSK
-181 GLADGAEGANKLHD
+181 GLADGAEGASKLHD

-222 DGVQRLADGS
+222 DGVQKLADGS
-232 NKLVDGSG
+232 NKLVDGSGKVTNGLNVLNSKTGEMQVGIGKLVDGSG

-269 VTDGLHV
+269 VTDGLHA

-288 GSGKVTDGLH
+288 GSGKVTDGL
-298 VLNSNAGIGKLVDGS
+298 
-313 GKVTDGLH
+313 
-321 ALNSNAGIGKL
+321 
-332 VDGSGQV
+332 
-339 TNGLNT
+339 NT
-345 LNSKTSEMQTG
+345 LNSKT
-356 IRKLVDGS
+356 
-364 GKVAAGLNTLN
+364 
-375 SKTGEMQKGIGELRD
+375 GELRD

-424 EGQTQLEKGSQEI
+424 EGQSQLEKGSQAI

-442 DLNNNIQNSAAGL
+442 ELNSNVQKSAAGL

-488 STAGDAKTAAQDV
+488 STAGDAKNAAQEV

-524 GAVKSAATVQ
+524 SAVKSTATVQ
-534 KKAAGVAGGTNKL
+534 QKAAGVAGGTNKL

-557 IHQTTNGLQNKLPNP
+557 IHQTTNGLQKNLPNP
-572 AGMKALAGGV
+572 AGIKTLAGGI
-582 EKLTNA
+582 EKLTSA

-594 KFHVFGEGLD
+594 KFHGFGEGLD
-604 KAKIGA
+604 NAKIGA

-626 LQSGSGQVTGGL
+626 LQSGSGKVTAGL
-638 GMLSERANQMAGGV
+638 GQLSAGV
-652 NQLVDGSSQVTGGL
+652 NQLADGSGQVTGGL
-666 GTLSERANQM
+666 GTLSV
-676 AGGINQLADG
+676 GVSKLADG
-686 SSQVTGGLGT
+686 SGQVTGGLGT

-702 KLADGSNQVTG
+702 
-713 GLDTLS
+713 
-719 VGVTKLADGSNQV
+719 
-732 TGGLDTLS
+732 
-740 VGVSKLADGS
+740 KLADGS

-759 LSAGANQMSG
+759 LSAGANQMAG
-769 GITQLADG
+769 GVNQLADG
-777 SGQVT
+777 SSQVTDGLGTLSVGANQMAGGVNQLADGSNQVT

-814 KVTDGLVKVNDG
+814 QVTDGLVKVNDG

-894 YPLRDTVSVPKSGF
+894 YPLRDTVGVPKSGF

-950 SIVTSLAF
+950 SIITSLAF

>member
-1 MKWNQ
+1 MKGNQ

-11 FTEIIKSKKILIPII
+11 FTQIIKSKKILIPII

-77 VDNLKDNK
+77 VDNLKDNT

-118 NATTLLKDDPKPLNL
+118 NATTLLKDEPKPLNL

-181 GLADGAEGANKLHD
+181 GLADGAEGASKLHD

-222 DGVQRLADGS
+222 DGVG
-232 NKLVDGSG
+232 KLFDGSG
-240 KVTNGLNTLNSK
+240 KVTAGLNTLNSK

-288 GSGKVTDGLH
+288 GSGKVT
-298 VLNSNAGIGKLVDGS
+298 
-313 GKVTDGLH
+313 
-321 ALNSNAGIGKL
+321 
-332 VDGSGQV
+332 
-339 TNGLNT
+339 NGLNT

-356 IRKLVDGS
+356 VGKLVDGS
-364 GKVAAGLNTLN
+364 GKVTEGLNTLN
-375 SKTGEMQKGIGELRD
+375 NKTGEMQKGIDELRD

-411 GTTDLSNGMGKLV
+411 GTTDLSNGMEQLV
-424 EGQTQLEKGSQEI
+424 GGQSQLEGASQQIE
-437 QKGLQ
+437 KGLE
-442 DLNNNIQNSAAGL
+442 DLDRAVKNSAVGL
-455 EEMQSKVPSILN
+455 KEMQSKGPSILN

-488 STAGDAKTAAQDV
+488 STAGDAKNAAQDV

-524 GAVKSAATVQ
+524 NAVTSTATVQ
-534 KKAAGVAGGTNKL
+534 QKAAGVAGGTNKL

-557 IHQTTNGLQNKLPNP
+557 INQKTGDGQSKLPNAAELQSLT
-572 AGMKALAGGV
+572 AGIEQLSSAQKGFV
-582 EKLTNA
+582 EKFQGYGAKLNTAKEGANKFK
-588 QNEFVS
+588 NES
-594 KFHVFGEGLD
+594 G
-604 KAKIGA
+604 
-610 DKLKDGS
+610 
-617 VQLIDGVTQ
+617 QLIDAINQ
-626 LQSGSGQVTGGL
+626 LADGSGKVTGGL
-638 GMLSERANQMAGGV
+638 GALSAGANQMAGGV
-652 NQLVDGSSQVTGGL
+652 
-666 GTLSERANQM
+666 
-676 AGGINQLADG
+676 NQLADG
-686 SSQVTGGLGT
+686 SSQVTGGLGQ
-696 LSVGVT
+696 LSAGANQMAGGVNQ
-702 KLADGSNQVTG
+702 LADGSSQVTG
-713 GLDTLS
+713 GLGQLS
-719 VGVTKLADGSNQV
+719 A
-732 TGGLDTLS
+732 
-740 VGVSKLADGS
+740 GVSKLADGS
-750 SQVTGGLGT
+750 SQVTGGLGQ
-759 LSAGANQMSG
+759 LSVGANQMAG
-769 GITQLADG
+769 GVNQLAGG

-782 TGLGTLNGGLNKMST
+782 TGLGALST

-894 YPLRDTVSVPKSGF
+894 YPLRDTVGVPKSGF

-922 IIQAI
+922 IIQAV
-927 VADVILLF
+927 VADIILLF

-980 LIMQLT
+980 LIIQLT

-1018 AVVSSGDFDFMW
+1018 AVVSSGDFNFMW

-1052 LMHKRQFKNVAEN
+1052 WMHKRQFRNIAEN
-1065 QSVEA
+1065 QSIEA

>member
-77 VDNLKDNK
+77 VDNLKDNT

-94 KEAKKGMEGRKY
+94 KEAEKGMEGRKY

-156 KGEVASTLTKTYAE
+156 KGEVSSTLTKTYAE

-222 DGVQRLADGS
+222 DGAQKLADGS

-252 TGEMQI
+252 TGEMQT
-258 GIGKLVDGSGK
+258 GIGKLQDGSQK
-269 VTDGLHV
+269 VT
-276 LNSNAGIGKLVD
+276 
-288 GSGKVTDGLH
+288 
-298 VLNSNAGIGKLVDGS
+298 
-313 GKVTDGLH
+313 
-321 ALNSNAGIGKL
+321 
-332 VDGSGQV
+332 
-339 TNGLNT
+339 
-345 LNSKTSEMQTG
+345 
-356 IRKLVDGS
+356 
-364 GKVAAGLNTLN
+364 AGLNTLVN
-375 SKTGEMQKGIGELRD
+375 
-390 GSEKVTGGLNKLV
+390 
-403 SKSGELKT
+403 KSGELKT
-411 GTTDLSNGMGKLV
+411 GTNELAAGMEQLV
-424 EGQTQLEKGSQEI
+424 GGQSQLEGVSQKIE
-437 QKGLQ
+437 KGLQ
-442 DLNNNIQNSAAGL
+442 ELDSKVKSSAAGL
-455 EEMQSKVPSILN
+455 EEMQAKVPTILN
-467 TVNEKIDGAGAN
+467 KVNEKIDGAEKN
-479 VNQLNELTQ
+479 VNQLNGFTQ
-488 STAGDAKTAAQDV
+488 STAGDAKNAAQDV

-514 YQEQLQPFIT
+514 YQEQLQPYIT
-524 GAVKSAATVQ
+524 NAAKSTATVQ
-534 KKAAGVAGGTNKL
+534 QKVAVVSGGTKTL
-547 NEEVKQLKGE
+547 NEEVNQLKGE
-557 IHQTTNGLQNKLPNP
+557 INQKASEMQNKLPNS
-572 AGMKALAGGV
+572 GGINTLTDGIT
-582 EKLTNA
+582 KLMNA
-588 QNEFVS
+588 QNQFVS
-594 KFHVFGEGLD
+594 KFHGFGEGLNN
-604 KAKIGA
+604 AKVGVN
-610 DKLKDGS
+610 KLNKGS
-617 VQLIDGVTQ
+617 DQLIDGVTQ
-626 LQSGSGQVTGGL
+626 L
-638 GMLSERANQMAGGV
+638 
-652 NQLVDGSSQVTGGL
+652 
-666 GTLSERANQM
+666 
-676 AGGINQLADG
+676 ADG
-686 SSQVTGGLGT
+686 SS
-696 LSVGVT
+696 
-702 KLADGSNQVTG
+702 K
-713 GLDTLS
+713 
-719 VGVTKLADGSNQV
+719 
-732 TGGLDTLS
+732 
-740 VGVSKLADGS
+740 
-750 SQVTGGLGT
+750 VTGGLGT

-769 GITQLADG
+769 GITQLVDG
-777 SGQVT
+777 SSQVT
-782 TGLGTLNGGLNKMST
+782 TGLGTLNGGLNQMST

-894 YPLRDTVSVPKSGF
+894 YPLRDTVGVPKSGF

-927 VADVILLF
+927 VADIILLF

-980 LIMQLT
+980 LIIQLT

-1018 AVVSSGDFDFMW
+1018 AVVSSGDFNFMW

>member
-77 VDNLKDNK
+77 VDNLKDNT

-106 YMLVRIPDDFSS
+106 YMLVRIPNDFSN

-156 KGEVASTLTKTYAE
+156 KGEVSSTLTKTYAE

-222 DGVQRLADGS
+222 DGAQKLADGS

-269 VTDGLHV
+269 VT
-276 LNSNAGIGKLVD
+276 
-288 GSGKVTDGLH
+288 
-298 VLNSNAGIGKLVDGS
+298 
-313 GKVTDGLH
+313 
-321 ALNSNAGIGKL
+321 
-332 VDGSGQV
+332 
-339 TNGLNT
+339 NGLN
-345 LNSKTSEMQTG
+345 M
-356 IRKLVDGS
+356 
-364 GKVAAGLNTLN
+364 LN

-390 GSEKVTGGLNKLV
+390 GSEKVTNGLSILV
-403 SKSGELKT
+403 SKTGELKT
-411 GTTDLSNGMGKLV
+411 GTTELSNGMEKLAG
-424 EGQTQLEKGSQEI
+424 GQSQLEKGSQEI

-442 DLNNNIQNSAAGL
+442 ELNNKVQNSVAGL
-455 EEMQSKVPSILN
+455 GEMQLKVPAILN

-479 VNQLNELTQ
+479 VNQLNEFTQ
-488 STAGDAKTAAQDV
+488 SIAGDAKNAAQDV

-524 GAVKSAATVQ
+524 NAVKSTTTVQ
-534 KKAAGVAGGTNKL
+534 QKAAGVAGGTNKL
-547 NEEVKQLKGE
+547 NEEVRQLKGE
-557 IHQTTNGLQNKLPNP
+557 ISEKTSGMQSKMPNP
-572 AGMKALAGGV
+572 EDVGNLTSGIK
-582 EKLTNA
+582 KLTNA
-588 QNEFVS
+588 QNEFVN
-594 KFHVFGEGLD
+594 KFHGLGEGLGN
-604 KAKIGA
+604 AKVGA
-610 DKLKDGS
+610 DRLKNGS
-617 VQLIDGVTQ
+617 GPLIDGVNQ
-626 LQSGSGQVTGGL
+626 LFDGSGKVTEGL
-638 GMLSERANQMAGGV
+638 GTLSAGANQMAGGV
-652 NQLVDGSSQVTGGL
+652 
-666 GTLSERANQM
+666 
-676 AGGINQLADG
+676 NQLADG

-696 LSVGVT
+696 LSVGANQMAGGVNQ
-702 KLADGSNQVTG
+702 LADGSN
-713 GLDTLS
+713 
-719 VGVTKLADGSNQV
+719 
-732 TGGLDTLS
+732 
-740 VGVSKLADGS
+740 
-750 SQVTGGLGT
+750 
-759 LSAGANQMSG
+759 
-769 GITQLADG
+769 
-777 SGQVT
+777 QVT

-894 YPLRDTVSVPKSGF
+894 YPLRDTVGVPKSGF

-927 VADVILLF
+927 VADIILLF

-980 LIMQLT
+980 LIIQLT

-1018 AVVSSGDFDFMW
+1018 AVVSSGDFNFMW
-1030 QNIGMLMIFI
+1030 QNVGILMIFI

-1052 LMHKRQFKNVAEN
+1052 WMHKRQFRNIAEN
-1065 QSVEA
+1065 QSIEA

>member
-1 MKWNQ
+1 MKGNQ

-118 NATTLLKDDPKPLNL
+118 NATTLLKDNPKPLNL

-156 KGEVASTLTKTYAE
+156 KTEVSSTLTKTYAE
-170 KMFDSIQDVSK
+170 KMFDSIKDVSK

-210 LHTLQGKSGEMK
+210 LHTLQGKSGEIQT
-222 DGVQRLADGS
+222 GVG
-232 NKLVDGSG
+232 KLFDGSG
-240 KVTNGLNTLNSK
+240 KVTAGLNTLNSK

-269 VTDGLHV
+269 VTNGLNT
-276 LNSNAGIGKLVD
+276 LNSKTSEMQAGIGKLVD
-288 GSGKVTDGLH
+288 GSGKVTD
-298 VLNSNAGIGKLVDGS
+298 
-313 GKVTDGLH
+313 
-321 ALNSNAGIGKL
+321 
-332 VDGSGQV
+332 
-339 TNGLNT
+339 
-345 LNSKTSEMQTG
+345 
-356 IRKLVDGS
+356 
-364 GKVAAGLNTLN
+364 GLNTLN
-375 SKTGEMQKGIGELRD
+375 SKTGEMQKGIGELHD

-424 EGQTQLEKGSQEI
+424 EGQSQLEKGSREI

-442 DLNNNIQNSAAGL
+442 DLNSKVKSSAAGL
-455 EEMQSKVPSILN
+455 EEIQSKGPSILN

-488 STAGDAKTAAQDV
+488 STAGDAKNAAQEV

-524 GAVKSAATVQ
+524 SAVKSTATVQ
-534 KKAAGVAGGTNKL
+534 QKAAGVAGGTNKL
-547 NEEVKQLKGE
+547 NEEVKQLKSE
-557 IHQTTNGLQNKLPNP
+557 INQKTGDGQSKLPNAAELQSLT
-572 AGMKALAGGV
+572 AGIEQLSSAQKGFV
-582 EKLTNA
+582 EKFQGFGAKLNTAKEGANKFK
-588 QNEFVS
+588 NES
-594 KFHVFGEGLD
+594 G
-604 KAKIGA
+604 
-610 DKLKDGS
+610 
-617 VQLIDGVTQ
+617 QLIDAINQ
-626 LQSGSGQVTGGL
+626 LADGSGQVTTGL
-638 GMLSERANQMAGGV
+638 DTLSAGANQMAGGV
-652 NQLVDGSSQVTGGL
+652 
-666 GTLSERANQM
+666 
-676 AGGINQLADG
+676 NQLADG
-686 SSQVTGGLGT
+686 SSQVTGGLGQ
-696 LSVGVT
+696 LSAGANQMAGGVNQ
-702 KLADGSNQVTG
+702 LADGSNQVTG
-713 GLDTLS
+713 GLGTLS
-719 VGVTKLADGSNQV
+719 VG
-732 TGGLDTLS
+732 
-740 VGVSKLADGS
+740 
-750 SQVTGGLGT
+750 
-759 LSAGANQMSG
+759 ANQMAG
-769 GITQLADG
+769 GVNQLADG

-782 TGLGTLNGGLNKMST
+782 TGLDTLSN

-862 EKMAEVPNYGTGFTP
+862 EKIAEVPNYGTGFTP

-894 YPLRDTVSVPKSGF
+894 YPLRDTVGVPKSGF

-927 VADVILLF
+927 VADVIILF

-950 SIVTSLAF
+950 SIITSLAF

-1018 AVVSSGDFDFMW
+1018 AVVSSGDFNFMW